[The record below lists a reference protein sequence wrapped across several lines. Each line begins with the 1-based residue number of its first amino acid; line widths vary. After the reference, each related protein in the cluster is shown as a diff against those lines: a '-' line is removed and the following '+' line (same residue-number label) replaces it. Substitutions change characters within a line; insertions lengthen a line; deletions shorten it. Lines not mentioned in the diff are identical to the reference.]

1 MSLYSFEAKK
11 YGRFPTFS
19 ILILCTVWAG
29 SYSMDRH
36 SLNLHFITCSK
47 TALASSIA
55 LMTSVVYANEAEVSQ
70 LPTITVN
77 ATQNTND
84 LYSSKKVDLSGFQTG
99 DIKKIPASIT
109 TITSER
115 IADQHAKTLTDVV
128 KNDSS
133 LGDGY
138 AAIGYYPNFV
148 ARGFSLDLGSSY
160 LINGHN
166 IRGEQNVALE
176 NKERV
181 EILKGISA
189 IQSGMSTPGGVVNY
203 VTKRPA
209 DVKSITVDANSEGG
223 YTLATDVGGFLND
236 KFGYRINLAHESIH
250 PNVDHANGKREFGSV
265 ALDWK
270 INDRSKLLFDIEAQ
284 HQSQRSVPGYQLLDG
299 QVPTNVDEDRLL
311 GYQSWSKPVVN
322 NSVNASLKYQYAF
335 NDQWNAS
342 LSASQSRVVIDDNS
356 AFPWGCYN
364 DICEYSGLGNT
375 FDKHGNYDIYDFR
388 SPDDTRI
395 TNQFAAGLNGQF
407 NTANIQHQVAL
418 ELQRTYKTLK
428 HHTPLNVAVGTGNIY
443 QDTVDYSPSSDSLGD
458 RYKALES
465 DQTAFTLSDRVQFN
479 DQWSTLLGGKLIHL
493 DEQAYKPD
501 GQQSRDTDLN
511 KFLPQLALMYSP
523 TAKTNL
529 YASYAKGL
537 SDGGEAPW
545 YTNNVMYGTGPQILS
560 PRNSEQ
566 YELGVKQQIRNFLL
580 TAAVFDLK
588 QDNQYSKVNADGS
601 FDFVEQGEQHNQGIE
616 LGLTGALTDTVDVS
630 SGITYTKSRL
640 VDVDTDSYRG
650 HQTQNVPKLRA
661 TAQLSYKVPSVE
673 GLRLLSGMQYSSSKY
688 ANKEATAKVG
698 GYSVFNIGAAYKT
711 NFAGHDTTFR
721 FNIDNLFNKKY
732 WRDVGP
738 FMGDDYLFLGNP
750 RTAQFST
757 TFNF

>member
-1 MSLYSFEAKK
+1 MHDM
-11 YGRFPTFS
+11 GT
-19 ILILCTVWAG
+19 G

-36 SLNLHFITCSK
+36 TLNLHFMTCSK

-77 ATQNTND
+77 ATQNSD
-84 LYSSKKVDLSGFQTG
+84 ALYTSKKVNLSGFQTG
-99 DIKKIPASIT
+99 DVQKVPASIT

-115 IADQHAKTLTDVV
+115 IADQHAKTLTDVI

-148 ARGFSLDLGSSY
+148 ARGFALDLGSSY
-160 LINGHN
+160 LINGHT

-176 NKERV
+176 NKEQV

-203 VTKRPA
+203 VTKRPT
-209 DVKSITVDANSEGG
+209 DVKTITVDANSEGG

-236 KFGYRINLAHESIH
+236 NFGYRVNLVHESIH

-299 QVPTNVDEDRLL
+299 QEVPTNVDQDRLL

-335 NDQWNAS
+335 NDQWNGS
-342 LSASQSRVVIDDNS
+342 LSASQSRVVIDDYIV
-356 AFPWGCYN
+356 FPYGSY
-364 DICEYSGLGNT
+364 YSSGNPLAV
-375 FDKHGNYDIYDFR
+375 FDKDGNYDLYDYR

-395 TNQFAAGLNGQF
+395 TNQFSAGLEGQF
-407 NTANIQHQVAL
+407 KTGNIQHQVAF
-418 ELQRTYKTLK
+418 ELQNTRKNLK
-428 HHTPLNVAVGTGNIY
+428 RYDPSNQLIENEIGNIY
-443 QDTVDYSPSSDSLGD
+443 VDKPDFQMPTEKLGS
-458 RYKALES
+458 RFKALES
-465 DQTAFTLSDRVQFN
+465 NQTAFTISDRVQFN
-479 DQWSTLLGGKLIHL
+479 DQWSTLLGGKLIRL
-493 DEQAYKPD
+493 DEQAYQPD

-545 YTNNVMYGTGPQILS
+545 YTNNVMYDTGPQILS

-566 YELGVKQQIRNFLL
+566 YEIGVKQQIRNFLV
-580 TAAVFDLK
+580 TAAIFDLK
-588 QDNQYSKVNADGS
+588 QDNQYSKVNADGT
-601 FDFVEQGEQHNQGIE
+601 FDFIEQGEQHNQGIE
-616 LGLTGALTDTVDVS
+616 LGLTGALTDTLDVS
-630 SGITYTKSRL
+630 SGVTYTKSRL
-640 VDVDTDSYRG
+640 VDIESDSYKG
-650 HQTQNVPKLRA
+650 HQTQNVPKVRA

-688 ANKEATAKVG
+688 ANKEGTAKVG

-732 WRDVGP
+732 WRDVGA

-757 TFNF
+757 TFSF

>member
-1 MSLYSFEAKK
+1 MH
-11 YGRFPTFS
+11 GM
-19 ILILCTVWAG
+19 AG
-29 SYSMDRH
+29 SYSMERH
-36 SLNLHFITCSK
+36 SLNLHFMTCSK

-55 LMTSVVYANEAEVSQ
+55 LITSVVYANEVEVSQ

-77 ATQNTND
+77 ATQYSD
-84 LYSSKKVDLSGFQTG
+84 ELYTSKKVSLSGFQTG
-99 DIKKIPASIT
+99 DIKKVPASIT
-109 TITSER
+109 TITTAR
-115 IADQHAKTLTDVV
+115 IADQHAKTLTDVI

-138 AAIGYYPNFV
+138 APIGYYPNFV
-148 ARGFSLDLGSSY
+148 ARGFALDLGSSY
-160 LINGHN
+160 LINGHT

-176 NKERV
+176 NKEQV

-209 DVKSITVDANSEGG
+209 DVKNITVDANSEGG
-223 YTLATDVGGFLND
+223 YTLATDVGGFVND
-236 KFGYRINLAHESIH
+236 SFGYRINLAHESIH

-270 INDRSKLLFDIEAQ
+270 INKRSKLLFDIEAQ

-299 QVPTNVDEDRLL
+299 QEVPTNVDQDRLL

-335 NDQWNAS
+335 NEQWNGS
-342 LSASQSRVVIDDNS
+342 LSASQSRVVIDDYIV
-356 AFPWGCYN
+356 FPYGSY
-364 DICEYSGLGNT
+364 YSSGNPLAV
-375 FDKHGNYDIYDFR
+375 FDKDGNYDLYDYR

-395 TNQFAAGLNGQF
+395 TNQFSAGLEGQF
-407 NTANIQHQVAL
+407 NTGNIQHQVAF
-418 ELQRTYKTLK
+418 ELQNTRKNLK
-428 HHTPLNVAVGTGNIY
+428 RYDPSNQLIENEIGNIY
-443 QDTVDYSPSSDSLGD
+443 TDSSDFKMPPEKLGN
-458 RYKALES
+458 RFKALES
-465 DQTAFTLSDRVQFN
+465 DQTAFTISDRVQFN

-501 GQQSRDTDLN
+501 GHQSRDTDLN

-566 YELGVKQQIRNFLL
+566 YEIGVKQQIRNFLL
-580 TAAVFDLK
+580 TAAIFDLK
-588 QDNQYSKVNADGS
+588 QDNQYSKVNADGT
-601 FDFVEQGEQHNQGIE
+601 FDFIEQGEQHNQGIE

-640 VDVDTDSYRG
+640 VDIDSDSYKD
-650 HQTQNVPKLRA
+650 HQTQNVPKIRA

-688 ANKEATAKVG
+688 ANKEGTVKVG
-698 GYSVFNIGAAYKT
+698 GYSVFNVGAAYKT

-732 WRDVGP
+732 WRDVGA

-750 RTAQFST
+750 RTAQLST
-757 TFNF
+757 TFSF

>member
-1 MSLYSFEAKK
+1 
-11 YGRFPTFS
+11 
-19 ILILCTVWAG
+19 
-29 SYSMDRH
+29 MDRH

-77 ATQNTND
+77 ATQNVD
-84 LYSSKKVDLSGFQTG
+84 ALYSSKKVDLSGFQTS

-115 IADQHAKTLTDVV
+115 IADQHAKTLTDVI

-148 ARGFSLDLGSSY
+148 ARGFTLDLGSSY

-203 VTKRPA
+203 VTKRAA

-270 INDRSKLLFDIEAQ
+270 INDRSKLMFDIEAQ

-322 NSVNASLKYQYAF
+322 NSVNASLKYQYVF
-335 NDQWNAS
+335 NDQWNGS
-342 LSASQSRVVIDDNS
+342 LSASQSRVVIDDYS
-356 AFPWGCYN
+356 AFPWGCYS

-375 FDKHGNYDIYDFR
+375 FDKHDNYGIYDFR

-395 TNQFAAGLNGQF
+395 TNQVAAVLNGQF
-407 NTANIQHQVAL
+407 NTGTIQHQIAF
-418 ELQRTYKTLK
+418 EIQHTYKTLK
-428 HHTPLNVAVGTGNIY
+428 RYNSNSMELDPIGTGNINEETKDY
-443 QDTVDYSPSSDSLGD
+443 APAQVDLRNY
-458 RYKALES
+458 YKTLES
-465 DQTAFTLSDRVQFN
+465 DQTAFTISDRVQFN
-479 DQWSTLLGGKLIHL
+479 DQWSTLLGGKFIHL
-493 DEQAYKPD
+493 DEQAYNSD

-511 KFLPQLALMYSP
+511 KFLPQLAFMYSP
-523 TAKTNL
+523 TVTINL

-545 YTNNVMYGTGPQILS
+545 FADANAYQVLS

-566 YELGVKQQIRNFLL
+566 YEIGIKQQVQNFLL
-580 TAAVFDLK
+580 TAAIFDLK
-588 QDNQYSKVNADGS
+588 QDNQYTTTNSEGKLE
-601 FDFVEQGEQHNQGIE
+601 FVEQGEQHNQGIE

-630 SGITYTKSRL
+630 SGVTYTKSRL
-640 VDVDTDSYRG
+640 VDIDSDSYKG
-650 HQTQNVPKLRA
+650 HQTQNVPKVRA

-673 GLRLLSGMQYSSSKY
+673 GLRLLSGMQYSSSKF
-688 ANKEATAKVG
+688 ANKEGTAKVG

-721 FNIDNLFNKKY
+721 LNIDNLFNKKY
-732 WRDVGP
+732 WRDVGA

-757 TFNF
+757 TFSF

>member
-1 MSLYSFEAKK
+1 M
-11 YGRFPTFS
+11 
-19 ILILCTVWAG
+19 
-29 SYSMDRH
+29 
-36 SLNLHFITCSK
+36 TCSK

-77 ATQNTND
+77 ATQNND
-84 LYSSKKVDLSGFQTG
+84 ALYASKKVDLSGFQAS

-109 TITSER
+109 TITSDR
-115 IADQHAKTLTDVV
+115 MADQHAKTLTDVI

-148 ARGFSLDLGSSY
+148 ARGFALDLGSSY
-160 LINGHN
+160 LINGHT
-166 IRGEQNVALE
+166 IRGEQNIALE
-176 NKERV
+176 NKEQV

-209 DVKSITVDANSEGG
+209 DVKTITVDANSEGG
-223 YTLATDVGGFLND
+223 YTLATDVGGFIND

-299 QVPTNVDEDRLL
+299 QVPTNVDQDRLL

-335 NDQWNAS
+335 NDQWNGS
-342 LSASQSRVVIDDNS
+342 LSASQSRVVIDDYIV
-356 AFPWGCYN
+356 FPYGSY
-364 DICEYSGLGNT
+364 YSSGNELAV
-375 FDKHGNYDIYDFR
+375 FDKDGNYDLYDYR

-395 TNQFAAGLNGQF
+395 TNQFAARLNGQF
-407 NTANIQHQVAL
+407 NTGNLWHHVTF
-418 ELQRTYKTLK
+418 ELQNTRKNLK
-428 HHTPLNVAVGTGNIY
+428 RYDPSNQLIENEIGNIY
-443 QDTVDYSPSSDSLGD
+443 IDKLDFQMPTEKLGN
-458 RYKALES
+458 RFKALKS
-465 DQTAFTLSDRVQFN
+465 NQTAFTISDRVQFN

-493 DEQAYKPD
+493 DEKAYKPD
-501 GQQSRDTDLN
+501 GQQTRDTDLN

-523 TAKTNL
+523 TATTNL

-545 YTNNVMYGTGPQILS
+545 YTNNVKYGTGPQILS

-566 YELGVKQQIRNFLL
+566 FELGVKQQVQNFLL
-580 TAAVFDLK
+580 TAAIFDLK
-588 QDNQYSKVNADGS
+588 QDNQYSQVNADGT

-616 LGLTGALTDTVDVS
+616 LGLTGALTDTLDVS

-640 VDVDTDSYRG
+640 VDIDSDSYKG
-650 HQTQNVPKLRA
+650 HQTQNVPKVRA
-661 TAQLSYKVPSVE
+661 TAQLSYKVPSIE

-688 ANKEATAKVG
+688 ANKEGTAKVG
-698 GYSVFNIGAAYKT
+698 GYSVFNMGAAYKT

-732 WRDVGP
+732 WRDVGA

-757 TFNF
+757 TFSF

>member
-1 MSLYSFEAKK
+1 M
-11 YGRFPTFS
+11 
-19 ILILCTVWAG
+19 
-29 SYSMDRH
+29 
-36 SLNLHFITCSK
+36 TCSK

-55 LMTSVVYANEAEVSQ
+55 LITSVVYANEAEVSQ

-77 ATQNTND
+77 ATQNSD
-84 LYSSKKVDLSGFQTG
+84 ALYTSKKVSLSGFQTG
-99 DIKKIPASIT
+99 DVKKVPASIT

-115 IADQHAKTLTDVV
+115 IADQHAKTLTDVI

-148 ARGFSLDLGSSY
+148 ARGFALDLGSSY
-160 LINGHN
+160 LINGHT

-176 NKERV
+176 NKEQV

-209 DVKSITVDANSEGG
+209 DIKTITVDANSEGG
-223 YTLATDVGGFLND
+223 YTLATDVGGFVND
-236 KFGYRINLAHESIH
+236 SFGYRINLAHESIH
-250 PNVDHANGKREFGSV
+250 PNVDHANGKREFGSI

-270 INDRSKLLFDIEAQ
+270 INKRSKLLFDIEAQ

-299 QVPTNVDEDRLL
+299 QEVPTNVDHDRLL

-322 NSVNASLKYQYAF
+322 NSVNASLKYEYTF
-335 NDQWNAS
+335 NDQWNGS
-342 LSASQSRVVIDDNS
+342 LSASQSRVVIDDYIV
-356 AFPWGCYN
+356 FPYGSY
-364 DICEYSGLGNT
+364 YSSGNEFAV
-375 FDKHGNYDIYDFR
+375 FDKDGNYDLYDYR

-395 TNQFAAGLNGQF
+395 TNQFAARLNGQF
-407 NTANIQHQVAL
+407 STGNLEHHVTF
-418 ELQRTYKTLK
+418 ELQNTRKNLK
-428 HHTPLNVAVGTGNIY
+428 RYDPSNQLIENEIGNIY
-443 QDTVDYSPSSDSLGD
+443 VDKPDFQMPTEKLGN
-458 RYKALES
+458 RFKALES
-465 DQTAFTLSDRVQFN
+465 KQIAFTISDRVQFN

-523 TAKTNL
+523 TATTNL

-545 YTNNVMYGTGPQILS
+545 YAEANAYQVLS

-566 YELGVKQQIRNFLL
+566 YELGVKQQIHNFLV
-580 TAAVFDLK
+580 TAAIFDLK
-588 QDNQYSKVNADGS
+588 QDNQYTTTNSAGELE
-601 FDFVEQGEQHNQGIE
+601 FVEQGEQHNQGIE
-616 LGLTGALTDTVDVS
+616 LGLTGALTDTLDVS

-640 VDVDTDSYRG
+640 VDIDNDSYKG
-650 HQTQNVPKLRA
+650 HQTQNVPKVRA

-688 ANKEATAKVG
+688 ANKEGTAKVG
-698 GYSVFNIGAAYKT
+698 GYNVFNIGAAYKI

-732 WRDVGP
+732 WRDVGA

-757 TFNF
+757 TFSF

>member
-1 MSLYSFEAKK
+1 MLA
-11 YGRFPTFS
+11 
-19 ILILCTVWAG
+19 IAG
-29 SYSMDRH
+29 NYSMERR
-36 SLNLHFITCSK
+36 SLNLHFKTCSK

-55 LMTSVVYANEAEVSQ
+55 LITSVVYANEVEVSQ

-77 ATQNTND
+77 ATQNID
-84 LYSSKKVDLSGFQTG
+84 ALYTSRKVNLSGFQTG
-99 DIKKIPASIT
+99 EVKKVPASIT

-115 IADQHAKTLTDVV
+115 IADQHAKTLTDVI

-148 ARGFSLDLGSSY
+148 ARGFALDLGSSY
-160 LINGHN
+160 LINGHT

-176 NKERV
+176 NKEQV

-209 DVKSITVDANSEGG
+209 DVKNITVDANSEGG
-223 YTLATDVGGFLND
+223 YTLATDVGGFIND
-236 KFGYRINLAHESIH
+236 NFGSRINLVHESIH

-299 QVPTNVDEDRLL
+299 QEVPTNVDQDRLL

-322 NSVNASLKYQYAF
+322 NSLNASLKYQYAF
-335 NDQWNAS
+335 NDQWNGS
-342 LSASQSRVVIDDNS
+342 LSASQSRVVIDDYVV
-356 AFPWGCYN
+356 FPYGSY
-364 DICEYSGLGNT
+364 YSSGNEFAV
-375 FDKHGNYDIYDFR
+375 FDKDGNYDLYDYR

-395 TNQFAAGLNGQF
+395 TNQFAARLNGQF
-407 NTANIQHQVAL
+407 NTGNLQHHVTF
-418 ELQRTYKTLK
+418 ELQNTRKNLK
-428 HHTPLNVAVGTGNIY
+428 RYDPSNQLIENEIGNIY
-443 QDTVDYSPSSDSLGD
+443 VDKPDFQMPTEKLGN
-458 RYKALES
+458 RFKALES
-465 DQTAFTLSDRVQFN
+465 NQTAFTISDRVQFN

-493 DEQAYKPD
+493 DEQAYNSD

-523 TAKTNL
+523 TSATNL

-545 YTNNVMYGTGPQILS
+545 YAEANAYQVLS

-580 TAAVFDLK
+580 TAAIFDLK
-588 QDNQYSKVNADGS
+588 QDNQYTTTNSEGKLE
-601 FDFVEQGEQHNQGIE
+601 FIEQGEQHNQGIE
-616 LGLTGALTDTVDVS
+616 LGLTGALTDTLDVS

-640 VDVDTDSYRG
+640 VDIDTDSYKG
-650 HQTQNVPKLRA
+650 HQTQNVPKVRA
-661 TAQLSYKVPSVE
+661 TAQLSYKVASIE

-688 ANKEATAKVG
+688 ANKEGTAKVG

-732 WRDVGP
+732 WRDVGA

-757 TFNF
+757 TFSF

>member
-1 MSLYSFEAKK
+1 MH
-11 YGRFPTFS
+11 GM
-19 ILILCTVWAG
+19 AG
-29 SYSMDRH
+29 SYSMERR

-77 ATQNTND
+77 ATQNSD
-84 LYSSKKVDLSGFQTG
+84 ALYTSKKVNLSGFQT
-99 DIKKIPASIT
+99 DDVKKVPASIT

-115 IADQHAKTLTDVV
+115 LADQHAKTLTDVI

-148 ARGFSLDLGSSY
+148 ARGFALDLGSSY
-160 LINGHN
+160 LINGHT

-176 NKERV
+176 NKEQV

-209 DVKSITVDANSEGG
+209 DVKTITVDANSEGG

-236 KFGYRINLAHESIH
+236 NFGYRINLAHESIH

-299 QVPTNVDEDRLL
+299 QEVPTNVDQDRLL

-335 NDQWNAS
+335 NDQWNGS
-342 LSASQSRVVIDDNS
+342 LSASQSRVVIDDYIV
-356 AFPWGCYN
+356 FPYGSY
-364 DICEYSGLGNT
+364 YSSGNPLAV
-375 FDKHGNYDIYDFR
+375 FDKDGNYDLYDYR

-395 TNQFAAGLNGQF
+395 TNQFSAGLEGQF
-407 NTANIQHQVAL
+407 KTGNIQHQVAF
-418 ELQRTYKTLK
+418 ELQNTRKNLK
-428 HHTPLNVAVGTGNIY
+428 RYDPSNQLIENEIGNIY
-443 QDTVDYSPSSDSLGD
+443 VDKPDFQMPTEKLGN
-458 RYKALES
+458 RFKALES
-465 DQTAFTLSDRVQFN
+465 NQTAFTISDRVQFN

-523 TAKTNL
+523 AATTNL

-545 YTNNVMYGTGPQILS
+545 YTNNVMYDTGPQILS

-566 YELGVKQQIRNFLL
+566 YEIGVKQQIRNFLV
-580 TAAVFDLK
+580 TAAIFDLK
-588 QDNQYSKVNADGS
+588 QDNQYSKVNADGT
-601 FDFVEQGEQHNQGIE
+601 FDFIEQGEQHNQGVE
-616 LGLTGALTDTVDVS
+616 LGLTGALTDTLDVS
-630 SGITYTKSRL
+630 SGVTYTKSRL
-640 VDVDTDSYRG
+640 VDIESESYKG
-650 HQTQNVPKLRA
+650 HQTQNVPKVRA

-688 ANKEATAKVG
+688 ANKEGTAKVG

-721 FNIDNLFNKKY
+721 LNIDNLFNKKY
-732 WRDVGP
+732 WRDVGA

-757 TFNF
+757 TFSF

>member
-1 MSLYSFEAKK
+1 MLA
-11 YGRFPTFS
+11 
-19 ILILCTVWAG
+19 IAG
-29 SYSMDRH
+29 NYSMERR
-36 SLNLHFITCSK
+36 SLNLHFMTCSK

-55 LMTSVVYANEAEVSQ
+55 LITSVVYANEVEVSQ

-77 ATQNTND
+77 ATQNND
-84 LYSSKKVDLSGFQTG
+84 ALYSSKKVTLSGFQT
-99 DIKKIPASIT
+99 DDVKKVPASIT

-115 IADQHAKTLTDVV
+115 IADQHAKTLTDVI

-148 ARGFSLDLGSSY
+148 ARGFALDLGSSY
-160 LINGHN
+160 LINGHT

-176 NKERV
+176 NKEQV

-209 DVKSITVDANSEGG
+209 DVKNITVDANSEGG
-223 YTLATDVGGFLND
+223 YTLATDVGGFIND
-236 KFGYRINLAHESIH
+236 NFGYRINLAHESIH

-270 INDRSKLLFDIEAQ
+270 INERSKLLFDIEAQ

-299 QVPTNVDEDRLL
+299 QEVPTNVDQDRLL

-335 NDQWNAS
+335 NDQWNGS
-342 LSASQSRVVIDDNS
+342 LSASQSRVVIDDYIV
-356 AFPWGCYN
+356 FPYGSY
-364 DICEYSGLGNT
+364 YSSGNPLAV
-375 FDKHGNYDIYDFR
+375 FDKDGNYDLYDYR

-407 NTANIQHQVAL
+407 STGNLQHHVTF
-418 ELQRTYKTLK
+418 ELQKTLK
-428 HHTPLNVAVGTGNIY
+428 NLKRYKPSNELIENEIGNIY
-443 QDTVDYSPSSDSLGD
+443 TDSPDFKMPTEKLGN
-458 RYKALES
+458 RFKALES
-465 DQTAFTLSDRVQFN
+465 DQTAFTISDRVQFN

-493 DEQAYKPD
+493 DEQAYNSD

-523 TAKTNL
+523 TATTNL

-545 YTNNVMYGTGPQILS
+545 YAEANAYQVLS

-566 YELGVKQQIRNFLL
+566 YELGVKQQIRNFLV
-580 TAAVFDLK
+580 TAAIFDLK
-588 QDNQYSKVNADGS
+588 QDNQYTTTNSAGELE
-601 FDFVEQGEQHNQGIE
+601 FVEQGEQHNQGIE
-616 LGLTGALTDTVDVS
+616 LGLTGALTDTLDVS

-640 VDVDTDSYRG
+640 VDIDNDSYKG
-650 HQTQNVPKLRA
+650 HQTQNVPKVRA

-688 ANKEATAKVG
+688 ANKEGTAKVG

-732 WRDVGP
+732 WRDVGA

-750 RTAQFST
+750 RTVQFST
-757 TFNF
+757 TFSF

>member
-1 MSLYSFEAKK
+1 MLA
-11 YGRFPTFS
+11 
-19 ILILCTVWAG
+19 IAG
-29 SYSMDRH
+29 NYSMERR
-36 SLNLHFITCSK
+36 SLNLHFKTCSK

-55 LMTSVVYANEAEVSQ
+55 LITSVVYANEVEVSQ

-77 ATQNTND
+77 ATQNID
-84 LYSSKKVDLSGFQTG
+84 ALYTSRKVNLSGFQTG
-99 DIKKIPASIT
+99 EVKKVPASIT

-115 IADQHAKTLTDVV
+115 IADQHAKTLTDVI

-148 ARGFSLDLGSSY
+148 ARGFALDLGSSY
-160 LINGHN
+160 LINGHT

-176 NKERV
+176 NKEQV

-209 DVKSITVDANSEGG
+209 DVKNITVDANSEGG
-223 YTLATDVGGFLND
+223 YTLATDVGGFIND
-236 KFGYRINLAHESIH
+236 NFGYRINLVHESIH

-299 QVPTNVDEDRLL
+299 QEVPTNVDQDRLL

-322 NSVNASLKYQYAF
+322 NSLNASLKYQYAF
-335 NDQWNAS
+335 NDQWNGS
-342 LSASQSRVVIDDNS
+342 LSASQSRVVIDDYVV
-356 AFPWGCYN
+356 FPYGSY
-364 DICEYSGLGNT
+364 YSSGNEFAV
-375 FDKHGNYDIYDFR
+375 FDKDGNYDLYDYR

-395 TNQFAAGLNGQF
+395 TNQFAARLNGQF
-407 NTANIQHQVAL
+407 NTGNLQHHVTF
-418 ELQRTYKTLK
+418 ELQNTRKNLK
-428 HHTPLNVAVGTGNIY
+428 RYDPSNQLIENEIGNIY
-443 QDTVDYSPSSDSLGD
+443 VDKPDFQMPTEKLGN
-458 RYKALES
+458 RFKALES
-465 DQTAFTLSDRVQFN
+465 NQTAFTISDRVQFN

-493 DEQAYKPD
+493 DEQAYNSD

-523 TAKTNL
+523 TSATNL

-545 YTNNVMYGTGPQILS
+545 YAEANAYQVLS

-580 TAAVFDLK
+580 TAAIFDLK
-588 QDNQYSKVNADGS
+588 QDNQYTTTNSEGKLE
-601 FDFVEQGEQHNQGIE
+601 FIEQGEQHNQGIE
-616 LGLTGALTDTVDVS
+616 LGLTGALTDTLDVS

-640 VDVDTDSYRG
+640 VDIDTDSYKG
-650 HQTQNVPKLRA
+650 HQTQNVPKVRA
-661 TAQLSYKVPSVE
+661 TAQLSYKVASIE

-688 ANKEATAKVG
+688 ANKEGTAKVG

-732 WRDVGP
+732 WRDVGA

-757 TFNF
+757 TFSF

>member
-1 MSLYSFEAKK
+1 MLAM
-11 YGRFPTFS
+11 
-19 ILILCTVWAG
+19 AG
-29 SYSMDRH
+29 NYSMERRA
-36 SLNLHFITCSK
+36 LNLYFMTCSK

-55 LMTSVVYANEAEVSQ
+55 LISSVVYANEEEVSQ

-77 ATQNTND
+77 ATQNSD
-84 LYSSKKVDLSGFQTG
+84 ALYTSKKVNLSGFQTG
-99 DIKKIPASIT
+99 DVKKVPASIT

-115 IADQHAKTLTDVV
+115 LADQHAKTLTDVI

-148 ARGFSLDLGSSY
+148 ARGFALDLGSSY
-160 LINGHN
+160 LINGHT

-176 NKERV
+176 NKEQV

-209 DVKSITVDANSEGG
+209 DIKTITVDANSEGG

-236 KFGYRINLAHESIH
+236 NFGYRINLAHESIH

-270 INDRSKLLFDIEAQ
+270 INQRSKLLFDIEAQ
-284 HQSQRSVPGYQLLDG
+284 RQSQRSVPGYQLLDG
-299 QVPTNVDEDRLL
+299 QEVPTNVDQDRLL

-342 LSASQSRVVIDDNS
+342 LSASQSRVVIDDYIV
-356 AFPWGCYN
+356 FPYGSY
-364 DICEYSGLGNT
+364 YSSGNPLAV
-375 FDKHGNYDIYDFR
+375 FDKDGNYDLYDYR

-407 NTANIQHQVAL
+407 NTGNFQHQIAF
-418 ELQRTYKTLK
+418 ELQNTRKNLK
-428 HHTPLNVAVGTGNIY
+428 RYDPSNQLIENEIGNIY
-443 QDTVDYSPSSDSLGD
+443 VDKPDFPMPTEKLGN
-458 RYKALES
+458 RFKALES
-465 DQTAFTLSDRVQFN
+465 DQTAFTVSDRVQFN

-493 DEQAYKPD
+493 DEQAYDPN

-523 TAKTNL
+523 TTTTNL

-545 YTNNVMYGTGPQILS
+545 FANNALEVLS
-560 PRNSEQ
+560 PKNSEQ
-566 YELGVKQQIRNFLL
+566 YEIGVKQQIRNFLV
-580 TAAVFDLK
+580 TAAIFDLK
-588 QDNQYSKVNADGS
+588 QDNQYTTTNSEGKLE
-601 FDFVEQGEQHNQGIE
+601 FVEQGEQHNQGIE
-616 LGLTGALTDTVDVS
+616 LGLTGALTDTLDVS

-640 VDVDTDSYRG
+640 VDIDTDSYKG
-650 HQTQNVPKLRA
+650 HQTQNVPKVRA

-688 ANKEATAKVG
+688 ANKEGTAKVG
-698 GYSVFNIGAAYKT
+698 GYSVFNIGVAYKT

-721 FNIDNLFNKKY
+721 LNIDNLFNKKY
-732 WRDVGP
+732 WRDVGA

-757 TFNF
+757 TFSF

>member
-1 MSLYSFEAKK
+1 M
-11 YGRFPTFS
+11 
-19 ILILCTVWAG
+19 
-29 SYSMDRH
+29 
-36 SLNLHFITCSK
+36 TCSK

-55 LMTSVVYANEAEVSQ
+55 LITSVVYANEAEVSQ

-77 ATQNTND
+77 ATQNND
-84 LYSSKKVDLSGFQTG
+84 ALYTSKKVNLSGFQTD
-99 DIKKIPASIT
+99 DIKKVPASIT

-115 IADQHAKTLTDVV
+115 IADQHAKTLTDVI

-148 ARGFSLDLGSSY
+148 ARGFALDLGSSY
-160 LINGHN
+160 LINGHT

-176 NKERV
+176 NKEQV

-209 DVKSITVDANSEGG
+209 DVKNITVDANSEGG
-223 YTLATDVGGFLND
+223 YTLATDVGGFVND
-236 KFGYRINLAHESIH
+236 SLGYRINLAHESIH

-270 INDRSKLLFDIEAQ
+270 INERSKLLFDIEAQ

-299 QVPTNVDEDRLL
+299 QEVPTNVDQDRLL

-322 NSVNASLKYQYAF
+322 NSVNTSLKYQYAF

-342 LSASQSRVVIDDNS
+342 LSASQSRVVIDDYIV
-356 AFPWGCYN
+356 FPYGSY
-364 DICEYSGLGNT
+364 YSSGNPLAV
-375 FDKHGNYDIYDFR
+375 FDKDGNYDLYDYR

-395 TNQFAAGLNGQF
+395 TNQFSAGLEGQF
-407 NTANIQHQVAL
+407 NTGNIQHQVAF
-418 ELQRTYKTLK
+418 ELQNTRKNLK
-428 HHTPLNVAVGTGNIY
+428 RYDPSNQLIKNEIGNIY
-443 QDTVDYSPSSDSLGD
+443 TDSSDFKMPPEKLGN
-458 RYKALES
+458 RFKALES
-465 DQTAFTLSDRVQFN
+465 DQTAFTISDRVQFN
-479 DQWSTLLGGKLIHL
+479 DQWSTLLGGKIIHL
-493 DEQAYKPD
+493 DEQAYD
-501 GQQSRDTDLN
+501 QNGQQSRDTDLN

-523 TAKTNL
+523 TSKTNL

-545 YTNNVMYGTGPQILS
+545 YAEANAYQVLS

-566 YELGVKQQIRNFLL
+566 YELGVKQQIRNFLV
-580 TAAVFDLK
+580 TAAIFDLK
-588 QDNQYSKVNADGS
+588 QDNQYTTANSEGKLE
-601 FDFVEQGEQHNQGIE
+601 FVEQGEQHNQGIE
-616 LGLTGALTDTVDVS
+616 LSLTGALTDTLDVS

-640 VDVDTDSYRG
+640 VDIDNDSYKG
-650 HQTQNVPKLRA
+650 HQTQNLPKLRA

-688 ANKEATAKVG
+688 ANKEGTAKVG

-732 WRDVGP
+732 WRDVGA

-757 TFNF
+757 TFSF

>member
-1 MSLYSFEAKK
+1 MH
-11 YGRFPTFS
+11 GM
-19 ILILCTVWAG
+19 AG
-29 SYSMDRH
+29 SYSMERR
-36 SLNLHFITCSK
+36 SLNLHFMTCSK

-55 LMTSVVYANEAEVSQ
+55 LITSVVYANEAEVSQ

-77 ATQNTND
+77 ATQNNET
-84 LYSSKKVDLSGFQTG
+84 LYTSKKVNLSGFQTG
-99 DIKKIPASIT
+99 DVKKVPASIT

-115 IADQHAKTLTDVV
+115 IADQHAKTLTDVI

-148 ARGFSLDLGSSY
+148 ARGFALDLGSSY
-160 LINGHN
+160 LINGHT

-176 NKERV
+176 NKEQV

-189 IQSGMSTPGGVVNY
+189 IQSGMSMPGGVVNY

-209 DVKSITVDANSEGG
+209 DVKNITVDANSEGG
-223 YTLATDVGGFLND
+223 YTLATDVGGFIND
-236 KFGYRINLAHESIH
+236 SFGYRINLAHESIH

-270 INDRSKLLFDIEAQ
+270 INERSKLLFDIEAQ
-284 HQSQRSVPGYQLLDG
+284 HQSQRSVPGYQMLDG
-299 QVPTNVDEDRLL
+299 QEVPTNVDQDRLL

-335 NDQWNAS
+335 NDQWNGS
-342 LSASQSRVVIDDNS
+342 LSASQSRVVIDDYIV
-356 AFPWGCYN
+356 FPYGSY
-364 DICEYSGLGNT
+364 YSSGNPLAV
-375 FDKHGNYDIYDFR
+375 FDKDGSYDLYDYR

-407 NTANIQHQVAL
+407 NTGNFQHKIAF
-418 ELQRTYKTLK
+418 ELQNTHKNLK
-428 HHTPLNVAVGTGNIY
+428 RYDPSNRLIENEIGNIY
-443 QDTVDYSPSSDSLGD
+443 VDKPDFQMPTEKLGN
-458 RYKALES
+458 RFKALES
-465 DQTAFTLSDRVQFN
+465 DQTAFTVSDRVQFN

-493 DEQAYKPD
+493 DEQAYDPN

-523 TAKTNL
+523 TANKTNL

-545 YTNNVMYGTGPQILS
+545 YADANAYQVLS

-566 YELGVKQQIRNFLL
+566 YELGVKQQIRNFLV
-580 TAAVFDLK
+580 TAAIFDLK
-588 QDNQYSKVNADGS
+588 QDNQYTTANSEGKLE
-601 FDFVEQGEQHNQGIE
+601 FVEQGEQHNQGIE
-616 LGLTGALTDTVDVS
+616 LGLTGALTDTLDVS

-640 VDVDTDSYRG
+640 VDIDTDSYKG
-650 HQTQNVPKLRA
+650 HQTQNVPKVRA

-688 ANKEATAKVG
+688 ANKEGTAKVG

-732 WRDVGP
+732 WRDVGA

-757 TFNF
+757 TFSF

>member
-1 MSLYSFEAKK
+1 
-11 YGRFPTFS
+11 
-19 ILILCTVWAG
+19 
-29 SYSMDRH
+29 MDRH

-70 LPTITVN
+70 LPTISVN
-77 ATQNTND
+77 ATQNTDD
-84 LYSSKKVDLSGFQTG
+84 LYSSKKVNLSGFQTG

-115 IADQHAKTLTDVV
+115 MADQHAKTLTDVV

-160 LINGHN
+160 LVNGHN

-209 DVKSITVDANSEGG
+209 DVKSVTIDANSEGG

-322 NSVNASLKYQYAF
+322 NSINASLKYQYAF
-335 NDQWNAS
+335 NDQWNGS

-364 DICEYSGLGNT
+364 DNCEVTGLGNT

-443 QDTVDYSPSSDSLGD
+443 QDTVDYSPSSDNLGD

-493 DEQAYKPD
+493 DEQAYTPD

-523 TAKTNL
+523 SVTTNL

-545 YTNNVMYGTGPQILS
+545 FAEENAYQVLA

-566 YELGVKQQIRNFLL
+566 FELGVKQQVRNFLL
-580 TAAVFDLK
+580 TAAIFDLK
-588 QDNQYSKVNADGS
+588 QDNQYTTTNSEGKLE
-601 FDFVEQGEQHNQGIE
+601 FVEQGEQHNQGIE

-640 VDVDTDSYRG
+640 VDVDTDSYKG

>member
-1 MSLYSFEAKK
+1 ME
-11 YGRFPTFS
+11 R
-19 ILILCTVWAG
+19 
-29 SYSMDRH
+29 R

-55 LMTSVVYANEAEVSQ
+55 LITSVVYANEAEVSQ
-70 LPTITVN
+70 LPTITVS
-77 ATQNTND
+77 ATQNSD
-84 LYSSKKVDLSGFQTG
+84 ALYTSKKVSLSGFQTG
-99 DIKKIPASIT
+99 DVKKVPASIT

-115 IADQHAKTLTDVV
+115 IADQHAKTLTDVI

-148 ARGFSLDLGSSY
+148 ARGFALDLGSSY
-160 LINGHN
+160 LINGHI

-176 NKERV
+176 NKEQV

-209 DVKSITVDANSEGG
+209 DIKTITVDANSEGG
-223 YTLATDVGGFLND
+223 YTLATDVGGFVND
-236 KFGYRINLAHESIH
+236 SFGYRINLAHESIH

-270 INDRSKLLFDIEAQ
+270 INERSKLLFDIEAQ

-299 QVPTNVDEDRLL
+299 QEVPTNVDQDRLL

-335 NDQWNAS
+335 NDQWNGS
-342 LSASQSRVVIDDNS
+342 LSASQSRVVIDDYIV
-356 AFPWGCYN
+356 FPYGSY
-364 DICEYSGLGNT
+364 YSSGNPLAV
-375 FDKHGNYDIYDFR
+375 FDKDGNYDLYDYR

-407 NTANIQHQVAL
+407 NTGNIQHQVTF
-418 ELQRTYKTLK
+418 ELQKTLK
-428 HHTPLNVAVGTGNIY
+428 NLKRYKPSNELIENEIGNIY
-443 QDTVDYSPSSDSLGD
+443 TDSPDFKMPTEKLGN
-458 RYKALES
+458 RFKALES
-465 DQTAFTLSDRVQFN
+465 DQTAFTISDRVQFN

-493 DEQAYKPD
+493 DEQAYNSD

-523 TAKTNL
+523 TATTNL

-545 YTNNVMYGTGPQILS
+545 YAEANAYQVLS

-566 YELGVKQQIRNFLL
+566 YELGVKQQIRNFLV
-580 TAAVFDLK
+580 TAAIFDLK
-588 QDNQYSKVNADGS
+588 QDNQYTTTNSAGELE
-601 FDFVEQGEQHNQGIE
+601 FVEQGEQHNQGIE
-616 LGLTGALTDTVDVS
+616 LGLTGALTDTLDVS
-630 SGITYTKSRL
+630 SGVTYTKSRL
-640 VDVDTDSYRG
+640 VEIDTDSYKG
-650 HQTQNVPKLRA
+650 HQTQNVPKVRA

-688 ANKEATAKVG
+688 ANKEGTAKVG

-732 WRDVGP
+732 WRDVGA

-757 TFNF
+757 TFSF

>member
-1 MSLYSFEAKK
+1 
-11 YGRFPTFS
+11 
-19 ILILCTVWAG
+19 
-29 SYSMDRH
+29 MDRH

-77 ATQNTND
+77 ATQNTDD

-115 IADQHAKTLTDVV
+115 MADQHAKTLTDVV

-209 DVKSITVDANSEGG
+209 DVKSVTVDANSEGG
-223 YTLATDVGGFLND
+223 YTLATDVGGFLTDN
-236 KFGYRINLAHESIH
+236 FGYRINLAHESIH

-335 NDQWNAS
+335 NDQWNGS

-364 DICEYSGLGNT
+364 DNCEVSGLGNT
-375 FDKHGNYDIYDFR
+375 FGKHGNYDIYDFR

-443 QDTVDYSPSSDSLGD
+443 QDTIDYSPSPESLGD

-465 DQTAFTLSDRVQFN
+465 DQTAFTISDRVQFN
-479 DQWSTLLGGKLIHL
+479 EQWSTLLGGKLIHL
-493 DEQAYKPD
+493 DEQAYNSD

-523 TAKTNL
+523 SVTTNL

-545 YTNNVMYGTGPQILS
+545 YTNNVIYGTGPQILS

-566 YELGVKQQIRNFLL
+566 FELGVKQQVQNFLL
-580 TAAVFDLK
+580 TATVFDLK

-616 LGLTGALTDTVDVS
+616 LGLTGALTDTIDVS

-640 VDVDTDSYRG
+640 VDVDTDSYKG

>member
-1 MSLYSFEAKK
+1 MLA
-11 YGRFPTFS
+11 
-19 ILILCTVWAG
+19 IAG
-29 SYSMDRH
+29 NYSMERR

-55 LMTSVVYANEAEVSQ
+55 LITSIVYANEVEVSQ

-77 ATQNTND
+77 ATQNID
-84 LYSSKKVDLSGFQTG
+84 ALYTSRKVNLSGFQTG
-99 DIKKIPASIT
+99 EVKKVPASIT

-115 IADQHAKTLTDVV
+115 IADQHAKTLTDVI

-148 ARGFSLDLGSSY
+148 ARGFALDLGSSY
-160 LINGHN
+160 LINGHT

-176 NKERV
+176 NKEQV

-209 DVKSITVDANSEGG
+209 DVKNITVDANSEGG

-236 KFGYRINLAHESIH
+236 NFGYRINLAHESIH

-299 QVPTNVDEDRLL
+299 QEVPTNVDQDRLL

-322 NSVNASLKYQYAF
+322 NSLNASLKYQYAF
-335 NDQWNAS
+335 NDQWNGS
-342 LSASQSRVVIDDNS
+342 LSASQSRVVIDDYVV
-356 AFPWGCYN
+356 FPYGSY
-364 DICEYSGLGNT
+364 YSSGNEFAV
-375 FDKHGNYDIYDFR
+375 FDKDGNYDLYDYR

-395 TNQFAAGLNGQF
+395 TNQFAARLNGQF
-407 NTANIQHQVAL
+407 NTGNLQHHVTF
-418 ELQRTYKTLK
+418 ELQNTRKNLK
-428 HHTPLNVAVGTGNIY
+428 RYDPSNQLIENEIGNIY
-443 QDTVDYSPSSDSLGD
+443 VDKPDFQMPTEKLGN
-458 RYKALES
+458 RFKALES
-465 DQTAFTLSDRVQFN
+465 NQTAFTISDRVQFN

-493 DEQAYKPD
+493 DEQAYNSD

-523 TAKTNL
+523 TSATNL

-545 YTNNVMYGTGPQILS
+545 YAEANAYQVLS

-566 YELGVKQQIRNFLL
+566 YELGVKQQIRNFLV
-580 TAAVFDLK
+580 TAAIFDLK
-588 QDNQYSKVNADGS
+588 QDNQYTITNSEGKLE
-601 FDFVEQGEQHNQGIE
+601 FVEQGKQHNQGIE
-616 LGLTGALTDTVDVS
+616 LGLTGALTDTLDVS
-630 SGITYTKSRL
+630 SGITFTKSRL
-640 VDVDTDSYRG
+640 VDIDTDSYKG
-650 HQTQNVPKLRA
+650 HQTQNVPKVRA

-688 ANKEATAKVG
+688 ANKEGTAKVG
-698 GYSVFNIGAAYKT
+698 GYSIFNIGAAYKT

-732 WRDVGP
+732 WRDVGA

-757 TFNF
+757 TFSF

>member
-1 MSLYSFEAKK
+1 MH
-11 YGRFPTFS
+11 G
-19 ILILCTVWAG
+19 IAG
-29 SYSMDRH
+29 SYSMERR
-36 SLNLHFITCSK
+36 SLNLHFMTCSK

-55 LMTSVVYANEAEVSQ
+55 LITSVVYANEAEVSQ

-77 ATQNTND
+77 ATQNND
-84 LYSSKKVDLSGFQTG
+84 ALYTSKKVNLSGFQTG
-99 DIKKIPASIT
+99 DIKKVPASIT

-115 IADQHAKTLTDVV
+115 IADQHAKTLTDVI

-148 ARGFSLDLGSSY
+148 ARGFALDLGSSY
-160 LINGHN
+160 LINGHS

-176 NKERV
+176 NKEQV

-209 DVKSITVDANSEGG
+209 DIKTITVDANSEGG
-223 YTLATDVGGFLND
+223 YTLATDVGGFVND
-236 KFGYRINLAHESIH
+236 NFGYRINLAHESIH

-270 INDRSKLLFDIEAQ
+270 IDDRSKLLFDIEAQ

-299 QVPTNVDEDRLL
+299 QEVPTNVDQDRLL

-335 NDQWNAS
+335 NDQWNGS
-342 LSASQSRVVIDDNS
+342 LSASQSRVVIDDYIV
-356 AFPWGCYN
+356 FPYGSY
-364 DICEYSGLGNT
+364 YSSGNPLAV
-375 FDKHGNYDIYDFR
+375 FDKDGNYDLYDYR

-407 NTANIQHQVAL
+407 NTGNFQHQIAF
-418 ELQRTYKTLK
+418 ELQNTRKNLK
-428 HHTPLNVAVGTGNIY
+428 RYDPSNQLIENEIGNIY
-443 QDTVDYSPSSDSLGD
+443 VDKPDFPMPTEKLGN
-458 RYKALES
+458 RFKALES
-465 DQTAFTLSDRVQFN
+465 DQTAFTVSDRVQFN

-493 DEQAYKPD
+493 DEQAYDPN

-523 TAKTNL
+523 TLTTNL

-566 YELGVKQQIRNFLL
+566 YEIGIKQQIRNFLV
-580 TAAVFDLK
+580 TAAIFDLK
-588 QDNQYSKVNADGS
+588 QDNQYSKMNADGT

-616 LGLTGALTDTVDVS
+616 LGLTGALTDTLDVS
-630 SGITYTKSRL
+630 SGITYTKSHL
-640 VDVDTDSYRG
+640 VDIDSDSYKG
-650 HQTQNVPKLRA
+650 HQTQNVPKVRA

-688 ANKEATAKVG
+688 ANKEGTAKVG

-732 WRDVGP
+732 WRDVGA

-757 TFNF
+757 TFSF

>member
-1 MSLYSFEAKK
+1 MH
-11 YGRFPTFS
+11 GM
-19 ILILCTVWAG
+19 AG
-29 SYSMDRH
+29 SYSMERRL
-36 SLNLHFITCSK
+36 LNLHFMTCSK

-55 LMTSVVYANEAEVSQ
+55 LITSVVYANEAEVSQ

-77 ATQNTND
+77 ATQNSND

-99 DIKKIPASIT
+99 DVKKVPASIT

-115 IADQHAKTLTDVV
+115 IADQHAKTLTDVI
-128 KNDSS
+128 KNDPS

-148 ARGFSLDLGSSY
+148 ARGFALDLGSSY
-160 LINGHN
+160 LINGHT

-176 NKERV
+176 NKEQV

-209 DVKSITVDANSEGG
+209 NVKDITVDANSEGG

-236 KFGYRINLAHESIH
+236 NFGYRINLAHESIH

-299 QVPTNVDEDRLL
+299 QVPTNVDQDRLL

-322 NSVNASLKYQYAF
+322 NSLNASLKYQYAF
-335 NDQWNAS
+335 NDQWNGS
-342 LSASQSRVVIDDNS
+342 LSASQSRVVIDDYIV
-356 AFPWGCYN
+356 FPYGSY
-364 DICEYSGLGNT
+364 YSSGNELAV
-375 FDKHGNYDIYDFR
+375 FDKDGNYDLYDYR

-395 TNQFAAGLNGQF
+395 TNQFAARLNGQF
-407 NTANIQHQVAL
+407 NTGNLQHHVTF
-418 ELQRTYKTLK
+418 ELQNTRKNLK
-428 HHTPLNVAVGTGNIY
+428 RYDPSNQLIENEIGNIY
-443 QDTVDYSPSSDSLGD
+443 VDKPDFQMPTEKLGN
-458 RYKALES
+458 RFKALES
-465 DQTAFTLSDRVQFN
+465 NQTAFTISDRVQFN

-523 TAKTNL
+523 TATTNL

-566 YELGVKQQIRNFLL
+566 YEIGVKQQIQDFLL
-580 TAAVFDLK
+580 TAAIFDLK
-588 QDNQYSKVNADGS
+588 QDNQYTTTNSAGELE
-601 FDFVEQGEQHNQGIE
+601 FIEQGEQHNQGIE
-616 LGLTGALTDTVDVS
+616 LGLTGALTDTLDVS
-630 SGITYTKSRL
+630 SGVTYTKSRL
-640 VDVDTDSYRG
+640 VDIESDSYKG
-650 HQTQNVPKLRA
+650 HQTQNVPKVRA

-688 ANKEATAKVG
+688 ANKEGTAKVG

-732 WRDVGP
+732 WRDVGA

-757 TFNF
+757 TFSF

>member
-1 MSLYSFEAKK
+1 MH
-11 YGRFPTFS
+11 GM
-19 ILILCTVWAG
+19 AG
-29 SYSMDRH
+29 SYSMERR
-36 SLNLHFITCSK
+36 SLNLHFMTCSK

-55 LMTSVVYANEAEVSQ
+55 LITSVVYANEAEVSQ

-77 ATQNTND
+77 ATQNSD
-84 LYSSKKVDLSGFQTG
+84 ALYTSKKVSLSGFQTG
-99 DIKKIPASIT
+99 DIKKVPASIT

-115 IADQHAKTLTDVV
+115 IADQHAKTLTDVI

-148 ARGFSLDLGSSY
+148 ARGFALDLGSSY
-160 LINGHN
+160 LINGHT

-176 NKERV
+176 NKEQV

-209 DVKSITVDANSEGG
+209 DIKTITVDANSEGG
-223 YTLATDVGGFLND
+223 YTLATDVGGFVND
-236 KFGYRINLAHESIH
+236 SFGYRINLAHESIH

-270 INDRSKLLFDIEAQ
+270 INERSKLLFDIEAQ

-299 QVPTNVDEDRLL
+299 QEVPTNVDQDRLL

-335 NDQWNAS
+335 NDQWNGS
-342 LSASQSRVVIDDNS
+342 LSASQSRVVIDDYIV
-356 AFPWGCYN
+356 FPYGSY
-364 DICEYSGLGNT
+364 YSSGNEFAV
-375 FDKHGNYDIYDFR
+375 FDKDGNYDLYDYR

-395 TNQFAAGLNGQF
+395 TNQFAARLNGQF
-407 NTANIQHQVAL
+407 STGNLEHHVTF
-418 ELQRTYKTLK
+418 ELQNTRKNLK
-428 HHTPLNVAVGTGNIY
+428 RYDPSNQLIENEIGNIY
-443 QDTVDYSPSSDSLGD
+443 VDKPDFQMPTEKLGN
-458 RYKALES
+458 RFKALES
-465 DQTAFTLSDRVQFN
+465 KQTAFTISDRVQFN

-523 TAKTNL
+523 TATTNL

-545 YTNNVMYGTGPQILS
+545 YAEANAYQVLS

-566 YELGVKQQIRNFLL
+566 YELGVKQQIHNFLV
-580 TAAVFDLK
+580 TAAIFDLK
-588 QDNQYSKVNADGS
+588 QDNQYTTTNSAGELE
-601 FDFVEQGEQHNQGIE
+601 FVEQGEQHNQGIE
-616 LGLTGALTDTVDVS
+616 LGLTGALTDTLDVS

-640 VDVDTDSYRG
+640 VDIDNDSYKG
-650 HQTQNVPKLRA
+650 HQTQNVPKVRA

-688 ANKEATAKVG
+688 ANKEGTAKVG
-698 GYSVFNIGAAYKT
+698 GYNVFNIGAAYKT

-732 WRDVGP
+732 WRDVGA

-757 TFNF
+757 TFSF

>member
-1 MSLYSFEAKK
+1 M
-11 YGRFPTFS
+11 
-19 ILILCTVWAG
+19 
-29 SYSMDRH
+29 
-36 SLNLHFITCSK
+36 TCSK

-55 LMTSVVYANEAEVSQ
+55 LITSVVYANEAEVSQ

-77 ATQNTND
+77 ATQNSD
-84 LYSSKKVDLSGFQTG
+84 ALYTSKKVSLSGFQTG
-99 DIKKIPASIT
+99 DVKKVPASIT

-115 IADQHAKTLTDVV
+115 IADQHAKTLTDVI

-148 ARGFSLDLGSSY
+148 ARGFALDLGSSY
-160 LINGHN
+160 LINGHT

-176 NKERV
+176 NKEQV

-209 DVKSITVDANSEGG
+209 DIKTITVDANSEGG
-223 YTLATDVGGFLND
+223 YTLATDVGGFVND
-236 KFGYRINLAHESIH
+236 SFGYRINLAHESIH

-270 INDRSKLLFDIEAQ
+270 INERSKLLFDIEAQ

-299 QVPTNVDEDRLL
+299 QEVPTNVDQDRLL

-335 NDQWNAS
+335 NDQWNGS
-342 LSASQSRVVIDDNS
+342 LSASQSRVVIDDYIV
-356 AFPWGCYN
+356 FPYGSY
-364 DICEYSGLGNT
+364 YSSGNEFAV
-375 FDKHGNYDIYDFR
+375 FDKDGNYDLYDYR

-395 TNQFAAGLNGQF
+395 TNQFAARLNGQF
-407 NTANIQHQVAL
+407 STGNLEHHVTF
-418 ELQRTYKTLK
+418 ELQNTRKNLK
-428 HHTPLNVAVGTGNIY
+428 RYDPSNQLIENEIGNIY
-443 QDTVDYSPSSDSLGD
+443 VDKPDFQMPTEKLGN
-458 RYKALES
+458 RFKALES
-465 DQTAFTLSDRVQFN
+465 KQTAFTISDRVQFN

-523 TAKTNL
+523 TATTNL

-545 YTNNVMYGTGPQILS
+545 YAEANAYQVLS

-566 YELGVKQQIRNFLL
+566 YELGVKQQIHNFLV
-580 TAAVFDLK
+580 TAAIFDLK
-588 QDNQYSKVNADGS
+588 QDNQYTTTNSAGELE
-601 FDFVEQGEQHNQGIE
+601 FVEQGEQHNQGIE
-616 LGLTGALTDTVDVS
+616 LGLTGALTDTLDVS

-640 VDVDTDSYRG
+640 VDIDNDSYKG
-650 HQTQNVPKLRA
+650 HQTQNVPKVRA

-688 ANKEATAKVG
+688 ANKEGTAKVG
-698 GYSVFNIGAAYKT
+698 GYNVFNIGAAYKT

-732 WRDVGP
+732 WRDVGA

-750 RTAQFST
+750 RTVQFST
-757 TFNF
+757 TFSF

>member
-1 MSLYSFEAKK
+1 MH
-11 YGRFPTFS
+11 GM
-19 ILILCTVWAG
+19 AG
-29 SYSMDRH
+29 SYSMERR

-77 ATQNTND
+77 ATQNSD
-84 LYSSKKVDLSGFQTG
+84 ALYTSKKVNLSGFQTG
-99 DIKKIPASIT
+99 DVKKVPASIT

-115 IADQHAKTLTDVV
+115 LADQHAKTLTDVI

-148 ARGFSLDLGSSY
+148 ARGFALDLGSSY
-160 LINGHN
+160 LINGHT

-176 NKERV
+176 NKEQV

-209 DVKSITVDANSEGG
+209 DVKTITVDANSEGG
-223 YTLATDVGGFLND
+223 YTLATDVGGFIND
-236 KFGYRINLAHESIH
+236 NFGYRINLAHESIH

-299 QVPTNVDEDRLL
+299 QEVPTNVDQDRLL

-322 NSVNASLKYQYAF
+322 NSLNASLKYQYAF
-335 NDQWNAS
+335 NDHWNGS
-342 LSASQSRVVIDDNS
+342 LSASQSHVVIDDYIV
-356 AFPWGCYN
+356 FPYGSY
-364 DICEYSGLGNT
+364 YSSGNPLAV
-375 FDKHGNYDIYDFR
+375 FDKDGNYDLYDYR

-407 NTANIQHQVAL
+407 NTGNIQHQVAF
-418 ELQRTYKTLK
+418 ELQNTRKNLK
-428 HHTPLNVAVGTGNIY
+428 RYDPSNQLIENEIGNIY
-443 QDTVDYSPSSDSLGD
+443 VDKPDFQMPTEKLGN
-458 RYKALES
+458 RFKALES
-465 DQTAFTLSDRVQFN
+465 DQTAFTVSDRVQFN

-493 DEQAYKPD
+493 DEQAYDPD

-523 TAKTNL
+523 TITTNL

-566 YELGVKQQIRNFLL
+566 YELGVKQQIRNFLV
-580 TAAVFDLK
+580 TAAIFDLK
-588 QDNQYSKVNADGS
+588 QDNQYSKVNADGT
-601 FDFVEQGEQHNQGIE
+601 FDFIEQGEQHNQGIE

-640 VDVDTDSYRG
+640 VDIDSDSYKG
-650 HQTQNVPKLRA
+650 HQTQNVPKVRA

-688 ANKEATAKVG
+688 ANKEGTAKVG

-732 WRDVGP
+732 WRDVGA

-757 TFNF
+757 TFSF

>member
-1 MSLYSFEAKK
+1 ME
-11 YGRFPTFS
+11 R
-19 ILILCTVWAG
+19 
-29 SYSMDRH
+29 R
-36 SLNLHFITCSK
+36 SLNLHFMTCSK

-55 LMTSVVYANEAEVSQ
+55 LITSVVYANEVEVSQ

-77 ATQNTND
+77 ATQNID
-84 LYSSKKVDLSGFQTG
+84 ALYTSRKVNLSGFQTG
-99 DIKKIPASIT
+99 EVKKVPASIT

-115 IADQHAKTLTDVV
+115 IADQHAKTLTDVI

-148 ARGFSLDLGSSY
+148 ARGFALDLGSSY
-160 LINGHN
+160 LINGHT

-176 NKERV
+176 NKEQV

-189 IQSGMSTPGGVVNY
+189 IQSSMSTPGGVVNY

-209 DVKSITVDANSEGG
+209 DVKNITVDANSEGG

-236 KFGYRINLAHESIH
+236 NFGYRINLAHESIH

-299 QVPTNVDEDRLL
+299 QEVPTNVDQNRLL

-322 NSVNASLKYQYAF
+322 NSLNASLKYQYAF
-335 NDQWNAS
+335 NDQWNGS
-342 LSASQSRVVIDDNS
+342 LSASQSRVVIDDYIV
-356 AFPWGCYN
+356 FPYGSY
-364 DICEYSGLGNT
+364 YSSGNEFAV
-375 FDKHGNYDIYDFR
+375 FDKDGNYDLYDYR

-395 TNQFAAGLNGQF
+395 TNQFAARLNGQF
-407 NTANIQHQVAL
+407 STGNLQHHVTF
-418 ELQRTYKTLK
+418 ELQNTRKNLK
-428 HHTPLNVAVGTGNIY
+428 RYDPSNQLIENEIGNIY
-443 QDTVDYSPSSDSLGD
+443 VDKPDFQMPTEKLGN
-458 RYKALES
+458 RFKALES
-465 DQTAFTLSDRVQFN
+465 NQTAFTISDRVQFN

-493 DEQAYKPD
+493 DEQAYNSD

-523 TAKTNL
+523 TATTNL

-545 YTNNVMYGTGPQILS
+545 FANNALEVLS
-560 PRNSEQ
+560 PKNSEQ
-566 YELGVKQQIRNFLL
+566 YEFGVKQQIRNFLL
-580 TAAVFDLK
+580 TAAIFDLK
-588 QDNQYSKVNADGS
+588 QDNQYSQVNVDGT

-616 LGLTGALTDTVDVS
+616 LGLTGALTDTLDVS
-630 SGITYTKSRL
+630 SGITFTKSRL
-640 VDVDTDSYRG
+640 VDINTDSYKG
-650 HQTQNVPKLRA
+650 HQTQNVPKVRA

-688 ANKEATAKVG
+688 ANKEGTAKVG

-732 WRDVGP
+732 WRDVGA

-757 TFNF
+757 TFSF

>member
-1 MSLYSFEAKK
+1 MH
-11 YGRFPTFS
+11 GM
-19 ILILCTVWAG
+19 AG
-29 SYSMDRH
+29 SYSMERR
-36 SLNLHFITCSK
+36 SINLHFMTCSK

-55 LMTSVVYANEAEVSQ
+55 LITSVVYANEAEVSQ

-77 ATQNTND
+77 ATQNND
-84 LYSSKKVDLSGFQTG
+84 ALYTSKKVILSGFQT
-99 DIKKIPASIT
+99 DDLKKVPASIT

-115 IADQHAKTLTDVV
+115 IADQHAKTLTDVI

-148 ARGFSLDLGSSY
+148 ARGFALDLGSSY
-160 LINGHN
+160 LINGHT

-176 NKERV
+176 NKEQV

-209 DVKSITVDANSEGG
+209 DVKNITVDANSEGG
-223 YTLATDVGGFLND
+223 YTLATDVGGFVNNS
-236 KFGYRINLAHESIH
+236 FGYRINLAHESIH

-299 QVPTNVDEDRLL
+299 QEVPTNVDQDRLL

-342 LSASQSRVVIDDNS
+342 LSASQSRVVIDDYIV
-356 AFPWGCYN
+356 FPYGSY
-364 DICEYSGLGNT
+364 YSSGNPLAV
-375 FDKHGNYDIYDFR
+375 FDKDGNYDLYDYR

-395 TNQFAAGLNGQF
+395 TNQFSAGLEGQF
-407 NTANIQHQVAL
+407 NTGNIEHQVAF
-418 ELQRTYKTLK
+418 ELQNTRKNLK
-428 HHTPLNVAVGTGNIY
+428 RYDPSNQLIENEIGNIY
-443 QDTVDYSPSSDSLGD
+443 TDSSDFKMPPEKLGN
-458 RYKALES
+458 RFKALES
-465 DQTAFTLSDRVQFN
+465 DQTAFTISDRVQFN

-566 YELGVKQQIRNFLL
+566 YEIGVKQQIRNFLL
-580 TAAVFDLK
+580 TAAIFDLK
-588 QDNQYSKVNADGS
+588 QDNQYSKVNADGT
-601 FDFVEQGEQHNQGIE
+601 FDFVSQGEQHNQGIE

-640 VDVDTDSYRG
+640 VDIDIDSDSYKG
-650 HQTQNVPKLRA
+650 HQTQNVPKVRA

-688 ANKEATAKVG
+688 ANKEGTAKVG

-732 WRDVGP
+732 WRDVGA

-757 TFNF
+757 TFSF

>member
-1 MSLYSFEAKK
+1 MH
-11 YGRFPTFS
+11 GM
-19 ILILCTVWAG
+19 AG
-29 SYSMDRH
+29 SYSMERR
-36 SLNLHFITCSK
+36 SLNLHFMTCSN

-55 LMTSVVYANEAEVSQ
+55 LITSVVYANEAEVSQ

-77 ATQNTND
+77 ATQNNDALYTSKKVNLAGFQTND
-84 LYSSKKVDLSGFQTG
+84 LKKV
-99 DIKKIPASIT
+99 PASIT

-115 IADQHAKTLTDVV
+115 IADQHAKTLTDVI

-148 ARGFSLDLGSSY
+148 ARGFALDLGSSY
-160 LINGHN
+160 LINGHT

-176 NKERV
+176 NKEQV

-209 DVKSITVDANSEGG
+209 DVKNITVDANSEGG
-223 YTLATDVGGFLND
+223 YTLATDVGGFVNNS
-236 KFGYRINLAHESIH
+236 FGYRINLAHESIH

-299 QVPTNVDEDRLL
+299 QEVPTNVDQDRLL

-322 NSVNASLKYQYAF
+322 NSVNASLKYQYTF

-342 LSASQSRVVIDDNS
+342 LSASQSRVVIDDYIV
-356 AFPWGCYN
+356 FPYGSY
-364 DICEYSGLGNT
+364 YSSGNPLAV
-375 FDKHGNYDIYDFR
+375 FDKDGNYDLYDYR

-395 TNQFAAGLNGQF
+395 TNQFSAGLEGQF
-407 NTANIQHQVAL
+407 NTGNIEHQVAF
-418 ELQRTYKTLK
+418 ELQNTRKNLK
-428 HHTPLNVAVGTGNIY
+428 RYDPSNQLIENEIGNIY
-443 QDTVDYSPSSDSLGD
+443 TDSSDFKMPPEKLGN
-458 RYKALES
+458 RFKALES
-465 DQTAFTLSDRVQFN
+465 DQTAFTISDRVQFN

-545 YTNNVMYGTGPQILS
+545 FANNALEVLS
-560 PRNSEQ
+560 PKNSEQ
-566 YELGVKQQIRNFLL
+566 YEVGVKQQIRNFLV
-580 TAAVFDLK
+580 TAAIFDLK
-588 QDNQYSKVNADGS
+588 LDNQYSKVNADGT
-601 FDFVEQGEQHNQGIE
+601 FDFIEQGEQHNQGIE

-630 SGITYTKSRL
+630 SGVTYTKSRL
-640 VDVDTDSYRG
+640 VDIDNDSYKG
-650 HQTQNVPKLRA
+650 HQTQNVPKVRA

-688 ANKEATAKVG
+688 ANKEGTAKVG

-732 WRDVGP
+732 WRDVGA

-757 TFNF
+757 TFSF

>member
-1 MSLYSFEAKK
+1 M
-11 YGRFPTFS
+11 
-19 ILILCTVWAG
+19 
-29 SYSMDRH
+29 
-36 SLNLHFITCSK
+36 TCSK

-55 LMTSVVYANEAEVSQ
+55 LITSVVYANEAEVSQ

-77 ATQNTND
+77 ATQNNDALYTSKKVNLAGFQTND
-84 LYSSKKVDLSGFQTG
+84 LKKV
-99 DIKKIPASIT
+99 PASIT

-115 IADQHAKTLTDVV
+115 IADQHAKTLTDVI

-148 ARGFSLDLGSSY
+148 ARGFALDLGSSY
-160 LINGHN
+160 LINGHT

-176 NKERV
+176 NKEQV

-209 DVKSITVDANSEGG
+209 DVKNITVDANSEGG
-223 YTLATDVGGFLND
+223 YTLATDVGGFVNNS
-236 KFGYRINLAHESIH
+236 FGYRINLAHESIH

-270 INDRSKLLFDIEAQ
+270 INERSKLLFDIEAQ

-299 QVPTNVDEDRLL
+299 QEVPINVDQDRLL

-342 LSASQSRVVIDDNS
+342 LSASQSRVVIDDYIV
-356 AFPWGCYN
+356 FPYGSY
-364 DICEYSGLGNT
+364 YSSGNPLAV
-375 FDKHGNYDIYDFR
+375 FDKDGNYDLYDYR

-395 TNQFAAGLNGQF
+395 TNQFAVGLNGQF
-407 NTANIQHQVAL
+407 NTANIQHQVAF
-418 ELQRTYKTLK
+418 ELQNTRKNLK
-428 HHTPLNVAVGTGNIY
+428 RYDPSNQLIENEIGNIY
-443 QDTVDYSPSSDSLGD
+443 TDSSDFKMPPEKLGN
-458 RYKALES
+458 RFKALES
-465 DQTAFTLSDRVQFN
+465 DQTAFTISDRVQFN

-566 YELGVKQQIRNFLL
+566 YEIGVKQQIRNFLL
-580 TAAVFDLK
+580 TAAIFDLK
-588 QDNQYSKVNADGS
+588 QDNQYSKVNAEGT
-601 FDFVEQGEQHNQGIE
+601 FDFVSQGEQHNQGIE
-616 LGLTGALTDTVDVS
+616 LGLTSALTDTLDVS

-640 VDVDTDSYRG
+640 VDIDNDSYKG
-650 HQTQNVPKLRA
+650 HQTQNVPKVRA

-688 ANKEATAKVG
+688 ANKEGTAKVG

-711 NFAGHDTTFR
+711 NFAGHDTIFR

-732 WRDVGP
+732 WRDVGA

-750 RTAQFST
+750 RIAQFST
-757 TFNF
+757 TFSF

>member
-1 MSLYSFEAKK
+1 
-11 YGRFPTFS
+11 
-19 ILILCTVWAG
+19 
-29 SYSMDRH
+29 MDRH
-36 SLNLHFITCSK
+36 TLNLHFMTCSK

-77 ATQNTND
+77 ATQNND
-84 LYSSKKVDLSGFQTG
+84 ALYTSKKVNLSGFQST
-99 DIKKIPASIT
+99 DIKKIPASIS
-109 TITSER
+109 TITAER
-115 IADQHAKTLTDVV
+115 IADQHAKTLTDVI

-148 ARGFSLDLGSSY
+148 ARGFALDLGSSY
-160 LINGHN
+160 LINGHT
-166 IRGEQNVALE
+166 IRGEQNIALE

-203 VTKRPA
+203 VTKRAA
-209 DVKSITVDANSEGG
+209 DVKSISVDANSEGG

-236 KFGYRINLAHESIH
+236 NFGYRINLAHENIL

-270 INDRSKLLFDIEAQ
+270 ISDRSKLLFDIEAQ

-299 QVPTNVDEDRLL
+299 QEVPTNVDQDRLL

-335 NDQWNAS
+335 NDQWNGS
-342 LSASQSRVVIDDNS
+342 LSASQSRIVIDDNS

-364 DICEYSGLGNT
+364 DNCEVTGLGNT

-407 NTANIQHQVAL
+407 NTGNIQHQVAF
-418 ELQRTYKTLK
+418 ELQSTYKTLK

-443 QDTVDYSPSSDSLGD
+443 EDTIDYNPSSDSLGD

-465 DQTAFTLSDRVQFN
+465 DQTAFTVSDRVQFN

-523 TAKTNL
+523 AATTNL

-545 YTNNVMYGTGPQILS
+545 YADANAYQVLS
-560 PRNSEQ
+560 PRSSEQ
-566 YELGVKQQIRNFLL
+566 FELGVKKQIRNFLV
-580 TAAVFDLK
+580 TAAIFDLK
-588 QDNQYSKVNADGS
+588 QDNQYTTTNSEGKLE
-601 FDFVEQGEQHNQGIE
+601 FVEQGEQHNQGIE

-630 SGITYTKSRL
+630 SGVTYTKSRL
-640 VDVDTDSYRG
+640 IDIESDSYKG
-650 HQTQNVPKLRA
+650 HQTQNVPKVRA

-688 ANKEATAKVG
+688 ANKEGTAKVG

-732 WRDVGP
+732 WRDVGA
-738 FMGDDYLFLGNP
+738 FMGDDYLFLSNP

-757 TFNF
+757 TFSF

>member
-1 MSLYSFEAKK
+1 M
-11 YGRFPTFS
+11 
-19 ILILCTVWAG
+19 AG
-29 SYSMDRH
+29 NYSMERRA
-36 SLNLHFITCSK
+36 LNLHFMTCSK

-55 LMTSVVYANEAEVSQ
+55 LISSVVYANEAEVSQ

-77 ATQNTND
+77 ATQNSD
-84 LYSSKKVDLSGFQTG
+84 ALYTSKKVNLSGFQTG
-99 DIKKIPASIT
+99 DVKKVPASIT

-115 IADQHAKTLTDVV
+115 LADQHAKTLTDVI

-148 ARGFSLDLGSSY
+148 ARGFALDLGSSY
-160 LINGHN
+160 LINGHS

-176 NKERV
+176 NKEQV

-209 DVKSITVDANSEGG
+209 DFKNITVDANSEGG
-223 YTLATDVGGFLND
+223 YTLATDIGGFLND
-236 KFGYRINLAHESIH
+236 NFGYRVNLAHESIH

-299 QVPTNVDEDRLL
+299 QEVPTNVDQDRLL

-335 NDQWNAS
+335 NDQWNGS
-342 LSASQSRVVIDDNS
+342 LSASQSRVVIDDYIV
-356 AFPWGCYN
+356 FPYGSY
-364 DICEYSGLGNT
+364 YSSGNPLAV
-375 FDKHGNYDIYDFR
+375 FDKDGNYDLYDYR

-407 NTANIQHQVAL
+407 NTGNIQHQVTF
-418 ELQRTYKTLK
+418 ELQKTLK
-428 HHTPLNVAVGTGNIY
+428 NLKRYKPSNELIENEVGNIY
-443 QDTVDYSPSSDSLGD
+443 TDSPDFKMPTEKLGN
-458 RYKALES
+458 RFKALES
-465 DQTAFTLSDRVQFN
+465 DQTAFTISDRVQFN

-493 DEQAYKPD
+493 DEQAYNSD

-523 TAKTNL
+523 TATTNL

-545 YTNNVMYGTGPQILS
+545 YAEANAYQVLS

-580 TAAVFDLK
+580 TAAIFDLK
-588 QDNQYSKVNADGS
+588 QDNQYTTTNSEGKLE
-601 FDFVEQGEQHNQGIE
+601 FVEQGEQHNQGIE
-616 LGLTGALTDTVDVS
+616 LGLTGVLTDTLDVS

-640 VDVDTDSYRG
+640 VDIDTDSYKG
-650 HQTQNVPKLRA
+650 HQTQNVPKVRA

-732 WRDVGP
+732 WRDVGA

-757 TFNF
+757 TFSF

>member
-1 MSLYSFEAKK
+1 M
-11 YGRFPTFS
+11 
-19 ILILCTVWAG
+19 
-29 SYSMDRH
+29 
-36 SLNLHFITCSK
+36 TCSK
-47 TALASSIA
+47 TALASSIV
-55 LMTSVVYANEAEVSQ
+55 LITSVVYANEAEVSQ

-77 ATQNTND
+77 ATQNHD
-84 LYSSKKVDLSGFQTG
+84 ALYTSKKVNLSGFQTG
-99 DIKKIPASIT
+99 DVKKVPASIT

-115 IADQHAKTLTDVV
+115 IADQHAKTLTDVI

-148 ARGFSLDLGSSY
+148 ARGFALDLGSSY

-176 NKERV
+176 NKEQV

-209 DVKSITVDANSEGG
+209 DIKTITVDANSEGG
-223 YTLATDVGGFLND
+223 YTLATDVGGFIND
-236 KFGYRINLAHESIH
+236 SFGYRINLAHESIH

-270 INDRSKLLFDIEAQ
+270 INERSKLLFDIEAQ

-299 QVPTNVDEDRLL
+299 QEVPTNVDQDRLL

-335 NDQWNAS
+335 NDQWSGS

-364 DICEYSGLGNT
+364 DICSGLGNT

-407 NTANIQHQVAL
+407 NTANIQHQIAF

-443 QDTVDYSPSSDSLGD
+443 EDTIDYSPSSESLGD

-465 DQTAFTLSDRVQFN
+465 DQTAFTISDRVQFN

-523 TAKTNL
+523 TSATNL

-545 YTNNVMYGTGPQILS
+545 YAEANAYQVLS

-580 TAAVFDLK
+580 TAAIFDLK
-588 QDNQYSKVNADGS
+588 QDNQYTTINSEGKLE
-601 FDFVEQGEQHNQGIE
+601 FVEQGEQHNQGIE
-616 LGLTGALTDTVDVS
+616 LGLTGALTDTLDVS
-630 SGITYTKSRL
+630 SGVTYTKSRL
-640 VDVDTDSYRG
+640 VDIDNDSYKG
-650 HQTQNVPKLRA
+650 HQTQNVPKVRA

-688 ANKEATAKVG
+688 ANKEGTAKVG

-732 WRDVGP
+732 WRDVERWIRK
-738 FMGDDYLFLGNP
+738 FEQHL
-750 RTAQFST
+750 
-757 TFNF
+757 

>member
-1 MSLYSFEAKK
+1 M
-11 YGRFPTFS
+11 
-19 ILILCTVWAG
+19 AG
-29 SYSMDRH
+29 NYSMERRA
-36 SLNLHFITCSK
+36 LNLHFMTCSK

-55 LMTSVVYANEAEVSQ
+55 LISSVVYANEAEVSQ

-77 ATQNTND
+77 ATQNSD
-84 LYSSKKVDLSGFQTG
+84 ALYTSKKVNLSGFQTG
-99 DIKKIPASIT
+99 DVKKVPASIT

-115 IADQHAKTLTDVV
+115 LADQHAKTLTDVI

-138 AAIGYYPNFV
+138 AAIGYYTNFV
-148 ARGFSLDLGSSY
+148 ARGFALDLGSSY
-160 LINGHN
+160 LINGHS

-176 NKERV
+176 NKEQV

-209 DVKSITVDANSEGG
+209 DIKTITVDANSEGG
-223 YTLATDVGGFLND
+223 YTLATDVGGFVND
-236 KFGYRINLAHESIH
+236 NFGYRVNLAHESIH

-284 HQSQRSVPGYQLLDG
+284 RQSERSVPGYQLLDG
-299 QVPTNVDEDRLL
+299 QEVPTNVDQDRLL

-335 NDQWNAS
+335 NDQWNGS
-342 LSASQSRVVIDDNS
+342 LSASQSRVVIDDYIV
-356 AFPWGCYN
+356 FPYGSY
-364 DICEYSGLGNT
+364 YSSGNPLAV
-375 FDKHGNYDIYDFR
+375 FDKDGNYDLYDYR

-407 NTANIQHQVAL
+407 NTGNFQHQIAF
-418 ELQRTYKTLK
+418 ELQNTRKNLK
-428 HHTPLNVAVGTGNIY
+428 RYDPSNQLIENEIGNIY
-443 QDTVDYSPSSDSLGD
+443 VDKPDFPMPTEKLGN
-458 RYKALES
+458 RFKALES
-465 DQTAFTLSDRVQFN
+465 DQTAFTVSDRVQFN

-493 DEQAYKPD
+493 DEQAYDPN

-523 TAKTNL
+523 TLTTNL

-545 YTNNVMYGTGPQILS
+545 FANNALEVLS
-560 PRNSEQ
+560 PKNSEQ
-566 YELGVKQQIRNFLL
+566 YEIGVKQQIRNFFV
-580 TAAVFDLK
+580 TAAIFDLK
-588 QDNQYSKVNADGS
+588 QDNQYSKVNADGT

-616 LGLTGALTDTVDVS
+616 LGLTGALTDTLDVS
-630 SGITYTKSRL
+630 SGVTYTKSRL
-640 VDVDTDSYRG
+640 VDIDTDSYKG
-650 HQTQNVPKLRA
+650 HQTQNVPKIRA

-673 GLRLLSGMQYSSSKY
+673 GLRLLTGMQYSSSKY
-688 ANKEATAKVG
+688 ANKDATAKVS

-711 NFAGHDTTFR
+711 NFAGHETTFR
-721 FNIDNLFNKKY
+721 LNIDNLFNKKY
-732 WRDVGP
+732 WRDVGA

-757 TFNF
+757 TFSF

>member
-1 MSLYSFEAKK
+1 
-11 YGRFPTFS
+11 
-19 ILILCTVWAG
+19 
-29 SYSMDRH
+29 MDRH
-36 SLNLHFITCSK
+36 TLNLHFMTCSK

-77 ATQNTND
+77 ATQNND
-84 LYSSKKVDLSGFQTG
+84 ALYNSKKVDLSGFQST
-99 DIKKIPASIT
+99 DIKKIPASIS
-109 TITSER
+109 TITAER
-115 IADQHAKTLTDVV
+115 IADQHAKTLTDVI

-138 AAIGYYPNFV
+138 AAIGYYPNFM
-148 ARGFSLDLGSSY
+148 ARGFALDLGSSY
-160 LINGHN
+160 LINGHT
-166 IRGEQNVALE
+166 IRGEQNIALE

-203 VTKRPA
+203 VTKRAA
-209 DVKSITVDANSEGG
+209 DVKNISVDANSEGG
-223 YTLATDVGGFLND
+223 YTFATDVGGFIND

-299 QVPTNVDEDRLL
+299 QVPTNVDQDLLL

-335 NDQWNAS
+335 NDHWNGS

-364 DICEYSGLGNT
+364 DNCEVTGLGNT

-418 ELQRTYKTLK
+418 ELQHTYKTLK

-443 QDTVDYSPSSDSLGD
+443 QDTIDYSPSSESLGD

-465 DQTAFTLSDRVQFN
+465 DQTAFTISDRVQFN

-523 TAKTNL
+523 AATTNL

-545 YTNNVMYGTGPQILS
+545 YAEANAYQVLS

-566 YELGVKQQIRNFLL
+566 YEIGVKQQIRNFLV
-580 TAAVFDLK
+580 TAAIFDLK
-588 QDNQYSKVNADGS
+588 QDNQYSKVNADGT
-601 FDFVEQGEQHNQGIE
+601 FDFIEQGEQHNQGIE
-616 LGLTGALTDTVDVS
+616 LGLTGALTDTLDVS
-630 SGITYTKSRL
+630 SGVTYTKSRL
-640 VDVDTDSYRG
+640 VDIDSDSYKG
-650 HQTQNVPKLRA
+650 HQTQNVPKVRA

-688 ANKEATAKVG
+688 ANKEGTAKVG

-711 NFAGHDTTFR
+711 NFAGHDMTFR

-732 WRDVGP
+732 WRDVGA
-738 FMGDDYLFLGNP
+738 FMGDDYLFLGSP

-757 TFNF
+757 TFSF

>member
-1 MSLYSFEAKK
+1 MH
-11 YGRFPTFS
+11 GM
-19 ILILCTVWAG
+19 AG
-29 SYSMDRH
+29 SYSMERR
-36 SLNLHFITCSK
+36 SINLHFMTCSK

-55 LMTSVVYANEAEVSQ
+55 LITSVVYANEAEVSQ

-77 ATQNTND
+77 ATQNND
-84 LYSSKKVDLSGFQTG
+84 ALYTSKKVNLSGFQTG
-99 DIKKIPASIT
+99 DVKKVPASIT

-115 IADQHAKTLTDVV
+115 IADQHAKTLTDVI

-148 ARGFSLDLGSSY
+148 ARGFALDLGSSY
-160 LINGHN
+160 LINGHT

-176 NKERV
+176 NKEQV

-209 DVKSITVDANSEGG
+209 DIKTITVDANSEGG
-223 YTLATDVGGFLND
+223 YTLATDVGGFIND
-236 KFGYRINLAHESIH
+236 SFGYRINLAHESIH

-299 QVPTNVDEDRLL
+299 QEVPTNVDQDRLL

-342 LSASQSRVVIDDNS
+342 LSASQSRVVIDDYIV
-356 AFPWGCYN
+356 FPYGSY
-364 DICEYSGLGNT
+364 YSSGNPLAV
-375 FDKHGNYDIYDFR
+375 FDKDGNYDLYDYR

-407 NTANIQHQVAL
+407 NTANIQHQVAF
-418 ELQRTYKTLK
+418 ELQNTRKNLK
-428 HHTPLNVAVGTGNIY
+428 RYDPSNQLIENEIGNIY
-443 QDTVDYSPSSDSLGD
+443 TDSSDFKMPPEKLGN
-458 RYKALES
+458 RFKALES
-465 DQTAFTLSDRVQFN
+465 DQTAFTISDRVQFN

-523 TAKTNL
+523 TTTTNL

-545 YTNNVMYGTGPQILS
+545 YTNNVKYGTGPQILS

-566 YELGVKQQIRNFLL
+566 YELGVKQQIRNFLV
-580 TAAVFDLK
+580 TAAIFDLR
-588 QDNQYSKVNADGS
+588 QDNQYSKVNADES
-601 FDFVEQGEQHNQGIE
+601 FDFIEQGKQHNQGVE
-616 LGLTGALTDTVDVS
+616 LGLTGALTDTLDVS

-640 VDVDTDSYRG
+640 VDIESESYKG
-650 HQTQNVPKLRA
+650 HQTQNVPKVRA

-688 ANKEATAKVG
+688 ANKEGTAKVG
-698 GYSVFNIGAAYKT
+698 GYSIFNIGAAYKT

-732 WRDVGP
+732 WRDVGA

-757 TFNF
+757 TFSF

>member
-1 MSLYSFEAKK
+1 MLAM
-11 YGRFPTFS
+11 
-19 ILILCTVWAG
+19 AG
-29 SYSMDRH
+29 NYSMERRA
-36 SLNLHFITCSK
+36 LNLYFMTCSK

-55 LMTSVVYANEAEVSQ
+55 LISSVVYANEAEVSQ

-77 ATQNTND
+77 ATQNSD
-84 LYSSKKVDLSGFQTG
+84 ALYTSKKVNLSGFQTG
-99 DIKKIPASIT
+99 DLKKVPASIT

-115 IADQHAKTLTDVV
+115 LADQHAKTLTDVI

-148 ARGFSLDLGSSY
+148 ARGFALDLGSSY
-160 LINGHN
+160 LINGHS

-176 NKERV
+176 NKEQV

-209 DVKSITVDANSEGG
+209 DVKNITVDANSEGG
-223 YTLATDVGGFLND
+223 YTLATDVGGFVND
-236 KFGYRINLAHESIH
+236 NFGYRVNLAHESIH

-299 QVPTNVDEDRLL
+299 QEVPTNVDQDRLL

-322 NSVNASLKYQYAF
+322 NSLNASLKYQYAF
-335 NDQWNAS
+335 NDQWNSS
-342 LSASQSRVVIDDNS
+342 LSASQSRVVIDDYIV
-356 AFPWGCYN
+356 FPYGSY
-364 DICEYSGLGNT
+364 YSSGNPLAV
-375 FDKHGNYDIYDFR
+375 FDKDGNYDLYDYR

-407 NTANIQHQVAL
+407 NTGNLQHQVAF
-418 ELQRTYKTLK
+418 ELQNTRKNLK
-428 HHTPLNVAVGTGNIY
+428 RYDPSNQLIENEIGNIY
-443 QDTVDYSPSSDSLGD
+443 VDKPDFPMPTEKLGN
-458 RYKALES
+458 RFKALES
-465 DQTAFTLSDRVQFN
+465 DQTAFTVSDRVQFN

-493 DEQAYKPD
+493 DEQAYDPN

-523 TAKTNL
+523 TTTTNL

-545 YTNNVMYGTGPQILS
+545 FANNALEVLS
-560 PRNSEQ
+560 PKNSEQ
-566 YELGVKQQIRNFLL
+566 YELGVKQQIRNFLV
-580 TAAVFDLK
+580 TAAIFDLK
-588 QDNQYSKVNADGS
+588 QDNQYSKVNADGT

-616 LGLTGALTDTVDVS
+616 LGLTGALTDTLDVS
-630 SGITYTKSRL
+630 SGVTYTKSRL
-640 VDVDTDSYRG
+640 VDIDSDSYKG
-650 HQTQNVPKLRA
+650 HQTQNVPKVRA

-673 GLRLLSGMQYSSSKY
+673 GLRLLTGMQYSSSKY
-688 ANKEATAKVG
+688 ANKEGTAKVG

-732 WRDVGP
+732 WRDVGA

-757 TFNF
+757 TFSF

>member
-1 MSLYSFEAKK
+1 MLAM
-11 YGRFPTFS
+11 
-19 ILILCTVWAG
+19 AG
-29 SYSMDRH
+29 NYSMERRA
-36 SLNLHFITCSK
+36 LNLHFMTCSK

-55 LMTSVVYANEAEVSQ
+55 LISSVVYANEAEVSQ

-77 ATQNTND
+77 ATQNSD
-84 LYSSKKVDLSGFQTG
+84 ALYTSKKVNLSGFQTG
-99 DIKKIPASIT
+99 DVKKVPASIT

-115 IADQHAKTLTDVV
+115 LADQHAKTLTDVI

-148 ARGFSLDLGSSY
+148 ARGFALDLGSSY
-160 LINGHN
+160 LINGHT

-176 NKERV
+176 NKEQV

-209 DVKSITVDANSEGG
+209 DIKTITVDANSEGG
-223 YTLATDVGGFLND
+223 YTLATDVGGFVND
-236 KFGYRINLAHESIH
+236 NFGYRVNLAHESIH

-270 INDRSKLLFDIEAQ
+270 INDRSNLLFDIEAQ
-284 HQSQRSVPGYQLLDG
+284 RQSQRSVPGYQLLDG
-299 QVPTNVDEDRLL
+299 QEVPTNVAQDRLL

-335 NDQWNAS
+335 NDQWNGS
-342 LSASQSRVVIDDNS
+342 LSASQSRVVIDDYIV
-356 AFPWGCYN
+356 FPYGSY
-364 DICEYSGLGNT
+364 YSSGNPLAV
-375 FDKHGNYDIYDFR
+375 FDKDGNYDLYDYR

-395 TNQFAAGLNGQF
+395 TNQFAAGLNGGF
-407 NTANIQHQVAL
+407 NTGNIQHQVAF
-418 ELQRTYKTLK
+418 ELQNTRKNLK
-428 HHTPLNVAVGTGNIY
+428 RYDPSNQLIENEIGNIY
-443 QDTVDYSPSSDSLGD
+443 VDKPDFPMPTEKLGN
-458 RYKALES
+458 RFKALES
-465 DQTAFTLSDRVQFN
+465 DQTALTVSDRVHFN

-493 DEQAYKPD
+493 DEQAYDPN

-523 TAKTNL
+523 TLTTNL

-566 YELGVKQQIRNFLL
+566 YEIGIKQQIRNFLV
-580 TAAVFDLK
+580 TAAIFDLK
-588 QDNQYSKVNADGS
+588 QDNQYSKMNADGT
-601 FDFVEQGEQHNQGIE
+601 FDFIEQGEQHNQGIE
-616 LGLTGALTDTVDVS
+616 LGLTGALTDTLDVS
-630 SGITYTKSRL
+630 SDVTYTKSRL
-640 VDVDTDSYRG
+640 VDIDTDSYKG
-650 HQTQNVPKLRA
+650 HQTQNVPKIRA
-661 TAQLSYKVPSVE
+661 TAQLSYKVPSIE
-673 GLRLLSGMQYSSSKY
+673 GLRLLTGIQYSSSKY
-688 ANKEATAKVG
+688 ANKDATAKVS

-711 NFAGHDTTFR
+711 NFAGHETTFR
-721 FNIDNLFNKKY
+721 LNIDNLFNKKY
-732 WRDVGP
+732 WRDVGA

-757 TFNF
+757 TFSF

>member
-1 MSLYSFEAKK
+1 M
-11 YGRFPTFS
+11 
-19 ILILCTVWAG
+19 
-29 SYSMDRH
+29 
-36 SLNLHFITCSK
+36 
-47 TALASSIA
+47 ASSIA

-77 ATQNTND
+77 ATQNVD
-84 LYSSKKVDLSGFQTG
+84 ALYSSKKVDLSGFQTS

-115 IADQHAKTLTDVV
+115 IADQHAKTLTDVI

-148 ARGFSLDLGSSY
+148 ARGFTLDLGSSY

-335 NDQWNAS
+335 NDQWNGS
-342 LSASQSRVVIDDNS
+342 LSASQSRVVIDDYIV
-356 AFPWGCYN
+356 FPYGSY
-364 DICEYSGLGNT
+364 YSSGNGFAV
-375 FDKHGNYDIYDFR
+375 FDKDGNYDLYDYR

-395 TNQFAAGLNGQF
+395 TNQFTAALNGQF
-407 NTANIQHQVAL
+407 NTGGIQHQVAFGL
-418 ELQRTYKTLK
+418 QNTRKNLKRYKPSNELIE
-428 HHTPLNVAVGTGNIY
+428 NEIGNIY
-443 QDTVDYSPSSDSLGD
+443 VDKPDFQMPTEKLGN

-465 DQTAFTLSDRVQFN
+465 NQTAFTISDRIQFN
-479 DQWSTLLGGKLIHL
+479 EQWSTLLGGKFIHL
-493 DEQAYKPD
+493 DEQAYNSD

-523 TAKTNL
+523 TAATNL

-537 SDGGEAPW
+537 SDGSEAPW
-545 YTNNVMYGTGPQILS
+545 FSNNALEILS

-566 YELGVKQQIRNFLL
+566 FELGIKQQVQNFLL
-580 TAAVFDLK
+580 TAAIFDLK
-588 QDNQYSKVNADGS
+588 QDNQYSKVNADGT
-601 FDFVEQGEQHNQGIE
+601 FDFIEQGEQHNQGIE

-630 SGITYTKSRL
+630 SGITYTKTRL
-640 VDVDTDSYRG
+640 VDIDSDSYKG
-650 HQTQNVPKLRA
+650 HQTQNVPKVRA

-732 WRDVGP
+732 WRDVGA

>member
-1 MSLYSFEAKK
+1 M
-11 YGRFPTFS
+11 
-19 ILILCTVWAG
+19 AG
-29 SYSMDRH
+29 NYSMERRA
-36 SLNLHFITCSK
+36 LNLHFMTCSK

-55 LMTSVVYANEAEVSQ
+55 LISSVVYANEAEVSQ

-77 ATQNTND
+77 ATQNSD
-84 LYSSKKVDLSGFQTG
+84 ALYTSKKVNLSGFQTG
-99 DIKKIPASIT
+99 DVKKVPASIT

-115 IADQHAKTLTDVV
+115 LADQHAKTLTDVI

-138 AAIGYYPNFV
+138 AAIGYYTNFV
-148 ARGFSLDLGSSY
+148 ARGFALDLGSSY
-160 LINGHN
+160 LINGHS

-176 NKERV
+176 NKEQV

-209 DVKSITVDANSEGG
+209 DIKTITVDANSEGG
-223 YTLATDVGGFLND
+223 YTLATDVGGFVND
-236 KFGYRINLAHESIH
+236 NFGYRVNLAHESIH

-284 HQSQRSVPGYQLLDG
+284 RQSERSVPGYQLLDG
-299 QVPTNVDEDRLL
+299 QEVPTNVDQDRLL

-335 NDQWNAS
+335 NDQWNGS
-342 LSASQSRVVIDDNS
+342 LSASQSRVVIDDYIV
-356 AFPWGCYN
+356 FPYGSY
-364 DICEYSGLGNT
+364 YSSGNPLAV
-375 FDKHGNYDIYDFR
+375 FDKDGNYDLYDYR

-407 NTANIQHQVAL
+407 NTGNFQHQIAF
-418 ELQRTYKTLK
+418 ELQNTRKNLK
-428 HHTPLNVAVGTGNIY
+428 RYDPSNQLIENEIGNIY
-443 QDTVDYSPSSDSLGD
+443 VDKPDFPMPTEKLGN
-458 RYKALES
+458 RFKALES
-465 DQTAFTLSDRVQFN
+465 DQTAFTVSDRVQFN

-493 DEQAYKPD
+493 DEQAYDPN

-523 TAKTNL
+523 TLTTNL

-545 YTNNVMYGTGPQILS
+545 FANNALEVLS
-560 PRNSEQ
+560 PKNSEQ
-566 YELGVKQQIRNFLL
+566 YEIGVKQQIRNFLV
-580 TAAVFDLK
+580 TAAIFDLK
-588 QDNQYSKVNADGS
+588 QDNQYSKVNADGT

-616 LGLTGALTDTVDVS
+616 LGLTGALTDTLDVS
-630 SGITYTKSRL
+630 SGVTYTKSRL
-640 VDVDTDSYRG
+640 VDIDTDSYKG
-650 HQTQNVPKLRA
+650 HQTQNVPKIRA

-673 GLRLLSGMQYSSSKY
+673 GLRLLTGMQYSSSKY
-688 ANKEATAKVG
+688 ANKDATAKVS

-711 NFAGHDTTFR
+711 NFAGHETTFR
-721 FNIDNLFNKKY
+721 LNIDNLFNKKY
-732 WRDVGP
+732 WRDVGA

-757 TFNF
+757 TFSF

>member
-1 MSLYSFEAKK
+1 MH
-11 YGRFPTFS
+11 GM
-19 ILILCTVWAG
+19 AG
-29 SYSMDRH
+29 SYSMERR
-36 SLNLHFITCSK
+36 SLNLHFMTCSK

-55 LMTSVVYANEAEVSQ
+55 LITSVVYANEAEVSQ

-77 ATQNTND
+77 ATQNND
-84 LYSSKKVDLSGFQTG
+84 ALYTSKKVNLSGFQTD
-99 DIKKIPASIT
+99 DIKKVPASIT

-115 IADQHAKTLTDVV
+115 IADQHAKTLTDVI

-148 ARGFSLDLGSSY
+148 ARGFALDLGSSY
-160 LINGHN
+160 LINGHT

-176 NKERV
+176 NKEQV

-209 DVKSITVDANSEGG
+209 DVKNITVDANSEGG
-223 YTLATDVGGFLND
+223 YTLATDVGGFVND
-236 KFGYRINLAHESIH
+236 SLGYRINLAHESIH

-270 INDRSKLLFDIEAQ
+270 INERSKLLFDIEAQ

-299 QVPTNVDEDRLL
+299 QEVPTNVDQDRLL

-322 NSVNASLKYQYAF
+322 NSVNTSLKYQYAF

-342 LSASQSRVVIDDNS
+342 LSASQSRVVIDDYIV
-356 AFPWGCYN
+356 FPYGSY
-364 DICEYSGLGNT
+364 YSSGNPLAV
-375 FDKHGNYDIYDFR
+375 FDKDGNYDLYDYR

-395 TNQFAAGLNGQF
+395 TNQFSAGLEGQF
-407 NTANIQHQVAL
+407 NTGNIQHQVAF
-418 ELQRTYKTLK
+418 ELQNTRKNLK
-428 HHTPLNVAVGTGNIY
+428 RYDPSNQLIKNEIGNIY
-443 QDTVDYSPSSDSLGD
+443 TDSSDFKMPPEKLGN
-458 RYKALES
+458 RFKALES
-465 DQTAFTLSDRVQFN
+465 DQTAFTISDRVQFN
-479 DQWSTLLGGKLIHL
+479 DQWSTLLGGKIIHL
-493 DEQAYKPD
+493 DEQAYD
-501 GQQSRDTDLN
+501 QNGQQSRDTDLN

-523 TAKTNL
+523 TSKTNL

-545 YTNNVMYGTGPQILS
+545 YAEANAYQVLS

-566 YELGVKQQIRNFLL
+566 YELGVKQQIRNFLV
-580 TAAVFDLK
+580 TAAIFDLK
-588 QDNQYSKVNADGS
+588 QDNQYTTANSEGKLE
-601 FDFVEQGEQHNQGIE
+601 FVEQGEQHNQGIE
-616 LGLTGALTDTVDVS
+616 LSLTGALTDTLDVS

-640 VDVDTDSYRG
+640 VDIDNDSYKG
-650 HQTQNVPKLRA
+650 HQTQNLPKLRA

-688 ANKEATAKVG
+688 ANKEGTAKVG

-732 WRDVGP
+732 WRDVGA

-757 TFNF
+757 TFSF

>member
-1 MSLYSFEAKK
+1 MHC
-11 YGRFPTFS
+11 RT
-19 ILILCTVWAG
+19 G

-77 ATQNTND
+77 ATQNVD
-84 LYSSKKVDLSGFQTG
+84 ALYSSKKVDLSGFQTG

-115 IADQHAKTLTDVV
+115 IADQHAKTLTDVI

-322 NSVNASLKYQYAF
+322 NSVNASLKYQYVF
-335 NDQWNAS
+335 NDQWNGS

-364 DICEYSGLGNT
+364 DICEVTGLGNT

-407 NTANIQHQVAL
+407 NTGNIQHQVAL

-443 QDTVDYSPSSDSLGD
+443 QDTIDYSSSSESLGD

-465 DQTAFTLSDRVQFN
+465 NQTAFTISDRVQFN

-493 DEQAYKPD
+493 DEQAYNSD

-523 TAKTNL
+523 AATSNL

-537 SDGGEAPW
+537 SDGSEAPW
-545 YTNNVMYGTGPQILS
+545 FSNNALEILS

-566 YELGVKQQIRNFLL
+566 FELGIKQQVQNFLL
-580 TAAVFDLK
+580 TAAIFDLK
-588 QDNQYSKVNADGS
+588 QDNQYSKVNADGT
-601 FDFVEQGEQHNQGIE
+601 FDFIEQGEQHNQGIE

-640 VDVDTDSYRG
+640 VDIDSDSYKG
-650 HQTQNVPKLRA
+650 HQTQNVPKVRA

-732 WRDVGP
+732 WRDVGA